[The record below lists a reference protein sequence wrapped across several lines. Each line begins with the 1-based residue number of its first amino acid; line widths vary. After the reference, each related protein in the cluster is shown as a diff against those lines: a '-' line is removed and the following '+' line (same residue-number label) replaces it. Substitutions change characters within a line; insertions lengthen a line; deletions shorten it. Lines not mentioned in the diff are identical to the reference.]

1 MLHVSW
7 DPVLIGISFVVAFI
21 ASFIAL
27 DSAGKVAISSRRE
40 STFWRLSGGAT
51 LGLGIW
57 SMHFIG
63 MLAMKMS
70 MSINYHFVLTACSFL
85 IALVSATFAINIA
98 ISGQTLSTKRLVV
111 ATSLLSIGV
120 VAMHYVGMAAIIE
133 HVAIIWD
140 RRLILLSVV
149 IAVVAS
155 GVGLWLAFHLRQNT
169 RRALINR
176 LIAALIM
183 ALAIASMHYTGMSA
197 ATFTH
202 VTHTAH
208 EGISTLELSIW
219 VSAITM
225 VILGI
230 MLVISMVDAQLRTS
244 RLADNLHQLN
254 CQLEHQVHFD
264 PLTGLANRTQIDACL
279 QACLQYSRLHQHP
292 FALVFIDLDRF
303 KVVNDTWGHHMGDQ
317 LLIAS
322 TQRIYTCLDDTMTLA
337 RLGGDE
343 FMLLVPNS
351 GREAISNLLARI
363 ANVIKEPFT
372 LCGHSLRV
380 SLSAG
385 SSIYPEHGATLH
397 ELKVKADMAMYHV
410 KQAGRNG
417 WAIYTP
423 EMEAI
428 ADTPPTFL
436 QELSQAIERNQ
447 FELWYQPKYTT
458 GDHTLTGFEALLR
471 WHHPER
477 GMLLPAEFLPA
488 LEETG
493 LIIPVGDW
501 VIHQACFQLHQWASQ
516 GHSQWTLAVNLSSAQ
531 FEQHDIVDIVCNA
544 LAQYQLSPTQ
554 LTLELTESTALKN
567 LKHSVD
573 VLNAF
578 SALGITISIDDFGT
592 GYSNI
597 LMLKSLPAREL
608 KIDRIFVK
616 DISENSKNTKIVST
630 IIDIAHSMNMC
641 VVAEGIE
648 THEQEIL
655 LTQMGC
661 RVLQGFLF
669 AKPLPAH
676 QIHELMHTESSVKP
690 ILAAQALSHQES
702 ISCETEKEILVASR
716 SAT

>member
-1 MLHVSW
+1 MLNVSW

-27 DSAGKVAISSRRE
+27 DSAGKVAISNRRE

-51 LGLGIW
+51 LGMGIW

-70 MSINYHFVLTACSFL
+70 MPINYHFSLTAFSFF
-85 IALVSATFAINIA
+85 IALISATLAINIA
-98 ISGQTLSTKRLVV
+98 ISGNTLSTKRLVV
-111 ATSLLSIGV
+111 ATGILSAGV
-120 VAMHYVGMAAIIE
+120 VTMHYVGMYAIIE
-133 HVAIIWD
+133 HAAILWSHS
-140 RRLILLSVV
+140 LILLSVM
-149 IAVVAS
+149 IAIVAS

-176 LIAALIM
+176 LVAALIM
-183 ALAIASMHYTGMSA
+183 ALAIASMHYTGMGA

-202 VTHTAH
+202 FGHTVH
-208 EGISTLELSIW
+208 NGLSTLELSVW
-219 VSAITM
+219 VCAVTL

-230 MLVISMVDAQLRTS
+230 MLVVSMVDSQLRTS

-264 PLTGLANRTQIDACL
+264 ALTGLANRTQIDACL
-279 QACLQYSRLHQHP
+279 QACLQHSKLHQHQ

-303 KVVNDTWGHHMGDQ
+303 KVVNDTWGHHIGDQ

-322 TQRIYTCLDDTMTLA
+322 TQRIYSCLDDTMTLA

-343 FMLLVPNS
+343 FILLVPDCNK
-351 GREAISNLLARI
+351 EDITALLTRI
-363 ANVIKEPFT
+363 AAAIGDPFT
-372 LCGHSLRV
+372 LFGYTIRV

-385 SSIYPEHGATLH
+385 SSIYPEHGSTLH

-417 WAIYTP
+417 WAIYSP

-436 QELSQAIERNQ
+436 QELSQALEHDQ
-447 FELWYQPKYTT
+447 FELWYQPKYTA
-458 GDHTLTGFEALLR
+458 GDHSLTGFEALLR

-477 GMLLPAEFLPA
+477 GMLLPTEFLPA

-493 LIIPVGDW
+493 LIIPVGKW
-501 VIHQACFQLHQWASQ
+501 VIQQACQQLHQWKLQ
-516 GHSQWTLAVNLSSAQ
+516 GHAEWTLAVNLSHCQ
-531 FEQHDIVDIVCNA
+531 FEQHDIVDVVCSA
-544 LAQYQLSPTQ
+544 LAQYQLSPAY
-554 LTLELTESTALKN
+554 LTLELTESAALKN
-567 LKHSVD
+567 LKRSAE

-578 SALGITISIDDFGT
+578 SALGITVSIDDFGT

-597 LMLKSLPAREL
+597 LMLKSLPAQEL
-608 KIDRIFVK
+608 KIDRVFVK

-630 IIDIAHSMNMC
+630 IIDIAHSMNMQ

-648 THEQEIL
+648 TQEQEML

-661 RVLQGFLF
+661 GVLQGFLF

-676 QIHELMHTESSVKP
+676 QIHELIPTESNIKQQRIVQS
-690 ILAAQALSHQES
+690 LSPQQS
-702 ISCETEKEILVASR
+702 ITL
-716 SAT
+716 

>member
-51 LGLGIW
+51 LGMGIW

-70 MSINYHFVLTACSFL
+70 MPINYHFSLTAFSFL
-85 IALVSATFAINIA
+85 IALISATLAINIA
-98 ISGQTLSTKRLVV
+98 ISGQTLSARRLIV
-111 ATSLLSIGV
+111 ATSLLSTGV
-120 VAMHYVGMAAIIE
+120 VTMHYVGMVAIVE
-133 HVAIIWD
+133 HVAIRWQFS
-140 RRLILLSVV
+140 LILLSVV
-149 IAVVAS
+149 IAIIAS
-155 GVGLWLAFHLRQNT
+155 GIGLWLAFHLRQNT

-176 LIAALIM
+176 LIAALVM
-183 ALAIASMHYTGMSA
+183 ALAIASMHYTGMGA

-202 VTHTAH
+202 FGHTAH
-208 EGISTLELSIW
+208 DGLSTLELSIW
-219 VSAITM
+219 VCAVTL

-230 MLVISMVDAQLRTS
+230 MLVISMVDSQLRTS

-264 PLTGLANRTQIDACL
+264 ALTGLANRTQIDVCL
-279 QACLQYSRLHQHP
+279 QTCLRHSKLHQQH

-303 KVVNDTWGHHMGDQ
+303 KIVNDTWGHHIGDQ
-317 LLIAS
+317 LLISS
-322 TQRIYTCLDDTMTLA
+322 TQRIYNCLEDTMTLA

-343 FMLLVPNS
+343 FILLVPNS
-351 GREAISNLLARI
+351 NREAISVLMTRI
-363 ANVIKEPFT
+363 ASAVKEPFT
-372 LCGHSLRV
+372 LFGHTIRV

-385 SSIYPEHGATLH
+385 SSLYPEHGSTLH
-397 ELKVKADMAMYHV
+397 ELKVKADTAMYHV

-436 QELSQAIERNQ
+436 QELSQALERNQ
-447 FELWYQPKYTT
+447 FELWYQPKYTA
-458 GDHTLTGFEALLR
+458 GDRSLTGFEALLR

-477 GMLLPAEFLPA
+477 GILLPAEFLPA

-493 LIIPVGDW
+493 LIIPVGTW
-501 VIHQACFQLHQWASQ
+501 VLQQACSQLYQWESQ
-516 GHSQWTLAVNLSSAQ
+516 GHTEWTLAVNLSPAQ
-531 FEQHDIVDIVCNA
+531 FEQPDIVDIVCNA
-544 LAQYQLSPTQ
+544 LAQYQLSPAH

-567 LKHSVD
+567 LKRSVE

-578 SALGITISIDDFGT
+578 ADLGITVSIDDFGT

-630 IIDIAHSMNMC
+630 IIDIAHSMNMR

-648 THEQEIL
+648 TQEQETL

-661 RVLQGFLF
+661 GVLQGFLY

-676 QIHELMHTESSVKP
+676 KIYDLIQTENATKVKP
-690 ILAAQALSHQES
+690 TVQPLSHRQS
-702 ISCETEKEILVASR
+702 ITL
-716 SAT
+716 

>member
-1 MLHVSW
+1 MGSKMLHVSW
-7 DPVLIGISFVVAFI
+7 DPVLIGISFIVAFI

-51 LGLGIW
+51 LGMGIW

-70 MSINYHFVLTACSFL
+70 LPINYHFSLTAFSFL
-85 IALVSATFAINIA
+85 IALISATLAINIA
-98 ISGQTLSTKRLVV
+98 ISGQTLSTRRLIV
-111 ATSLLSIGV
+111 ATSLLSTGV
-120 VAMHYVGMAAIIE
+120 VTMHYVGMVAIVE
-133 HVAIIWD
+133 HVAIRWQIS
-140 RRLILLSVV
+140 LILLSVV
-149 IAVVAS
+149 IAIIAS
-155 GVGLWLAFHLRQNT
+155 GIGLWLAFHLRQNT

-176 LIAALIM
+176 LIAALVM
-183 ALAIASMHYTGMSA
+183 ALAIASMHYTGMGA

-202 VTHTAH
+202 FGHTAH
-208 EGISTLELSIW
+208 DGLSTLELSIW
-219 VSAITM
+219 VCAVTL

-230 MLVISMVDAQLRTS
+230 MLVISMVDSQLRTS

-264 PLTGLANRTQIDACL
+264 ALTGLANRTQIDACL
-279 QACLQYSRLHQHP
+279 QTCLRHSKLHQEH

-303 KVVNDTWGHHMGDQ
+303 KIVNDTWGHHIGDQ

-322 TQRIYTCLDDTMTLA
+322 TQRIYSCLDDTMTLA

-343 FMLLVPNS
+343 FILLVPNS
-351 GREAISNLLARI
+351 NREAISVLMTRI
-363 ANVIKEPFT
+363 ASAVKEPFT
-372 LCGHSLRV
+372 LFGHTIRV

-385 SSIYPEHGATLH
+385 SCLYPEHGSTLH
-397 ELKVKADMAMYHV
+397 ELKVKADTAMYHV

-436 QELSQAIERNQ
+436 QELSQALERNQ
-447 FELWYQPKYTT
+447 FELWYQPKYTA
-458 GDHTLTGFEALLR
+458 GDHSLTGFEALLR

-477 GMLLPAEFLPA
+477 GILLPTEFLPA

-493 LIIPVGDW
+493 LIIPVGTW
-501 VIHQACFQLHQWASQ
+501 VLQQACRQLYQWKSQ
-516 GHSQWTLAVNLSSAQ
+516 GHTEWTLAVNLSPAQ
-531 FEQHDIVDIVCNA
+531 FEQPDIVDIVCNT
-544 LAQYQLSPTQ
+544 LAQYQLSPAH
-554 LTLELTESTALKN
+554 LTLELTESMALKN
-567 LKHSVD
+567 LKRSVE

-578 SALGITISIDDFGT
+578 ADLGITVSIDDFGT

-608 KIDRIFVK
+608 KKDRIFVK

-648 THEQEIL
+648 TQEQETL

-661 RVLQGFLF
+661 GVLQGFLY

-676 QIHELMHTESSVKP
+676 KVYELIQTENTTKVKP
-690 ILAAQALSHQES
+690 TVQPLSHRQS
-702 ISCETEKEILVASR
+702 ITL
-716 SAT
+716 

>member
-1 MLHVSW
+1 MYAN
-7 DPVLIGISFVVAFI
+7 VV
-21 ASFIAL
+21 
-27 DSAGKVAISSRRE
+27 
-40 STFWRLSGGAT
+40 
-51 LGLGIW
+51 
-57 SMHFIG
+57 
-63 MLAMKMS
+63 
-70 MSINYHFVLTACSFL
+70 
-85 IALVSATFAINIA
+85 
-98 ISGQTLSTKRLVV
+98 
-111 ATSLLSIGV
+111 
-120 VAMHYVGMAAIIE
+120 
-133 HVAIIWD
+133 HVAILWSHS
-140 RRLILLSVV
+140 LILLSVM
-149 IAVVAS
+149 IAIVAS

-176 LIAALIM
+176 LVAALIM
-183 ALAIASMHYTGMSA
+183 ALAIASMHYTGMGA

-202 VTHTAH
+202 FGHTVH
-208 EGISTLELSIW
+208 NGLSTLELSVW
-219 VSAITM
+219 VCAVTL

-230 MLVISMVDAQLRTS
+230 MLVVSMVDSQLRTS

-264 PLTGLANRTQIDACL
+264 ALTGLANRTQIDACL
-279 QACLQYSRLHQHP
+279 QACLQHSKLHQHQ

-303 KVVNDTWGHHMGDQ
+303 KVVNDTWGHHIGDQ

-322 TQRIYTCLDDTMTLA
+322 TQRIYSCLDDTMTLA

-343 FMLLVPNS
+343 FILLVPDCNK
-351 GREAISNLLARI
+351 EDITALLTRI
-363 ANVIKEPFT
+363 AAAIGDPFT
-372 LCGHSLRV
+372 LFGYTIRV

-385 SSIYPEHGATLH
+385 SSIYPEHGSTLH

-417 WAIYTP
+417 WAIYSP

-436 QELSQAIERNQ
+436 QELSQALEHDQ
-447 FELWYQPKYTT
+447 FELWYQPKYTA
-458 GDHTLTGFEALLR
+458 GDHSLTGFEALLR

-493 LIIPVGDW
+493 LIIPVGKW
-501 VIHQACFQLHQWASQ
+501 VIQQACQQLHQWKLQ
-516 GHSQWTLAVNLSSAQ
+516 GHAEWTLAVNLSPSQ
-531 FEQHDIVDIVCNA
+531 FEQHDIVDVVCGT
-544 LAQYQLSPTQ
+544 LAQYQLSPAY

-567 LKHSVD
+567 LKRSAE

-578 SALGITISIDDFGT
+578 SALGITVSIDDFGT

-608 KIDRIFVK
+608 KIDRVFVK

-630 IIDIAHSMNMC
+630 IIDIAHSMNMQ

-648 THEQEIL
+648 TQEQEIL

-661 RVLQGFLF
+661 GVLQGFLF

-676 QIHELMHTESSVKP
+676 QIHELIPTESNIKQQRIVQS
-690 ILAAQALSHQES
+690 LSPQQS
-702 ISCETEKEILVASR
+702 ITL
-716 SAT
+716 

>member
-51 LGLGIW
+51 LGMGIW

-70 MSINYHFVLTACSFL
+70 MPINYHFSLTAFSFL
-85 IALVSATFAINIA
+85 IALISATLAINIA
-98 ISGQTLSTKRLVV
+98 ISGQTLSTRRLIV
-111 ATSLLSIGV
+111 ATSLLSTGV
-120 VAMHYVGMAAIIE
+120 VTMHYVGMVAIVE
-133 HVAIIWD
+133 HVAIRWQFS
-140 RRLILLSVV
+140 LILLSVV
-149 IAVVAS
+149 IAIIAS
-155 GVGLWLAFHLRQNT
+155 GIGLWLAFHLRQNT

-176 LIAALIM
+176 LIAALVM
-183 ALAIASMHYTGMSA
+183 ALAIASMHYTGMGA
-197 ATFTH
+197 ATFSH
-202 VTHTAH
+202 FGHTAH
-208 EGISTLELSIW
+208 DGLSTLELSIW
-219 VSAITM
+219 VCAVTL

-230 MLVISMVDAQLRTS
+230 MLVISMVDSQLRTS

-264 PLTGLANRTQIDACL
+264 ALTGLANRTQIDVCL
-279 QACLQYSRLHQHP
+279 QTCLRHSKLHQQH

-303 KVVNDTWGHHMGDQ
+303 KIVNDTWGHHIGDQ
-317 LLIAS
+317 LLISS
-322 TQRIYTCLDDTMTLA
+322 TQRIYNCLEDTMTLA

-343 FMLLVPNS
+343 FILLVPNS
-351 GREAISNLLARI
+351 NREAISVLMTRI
-363 ANVIKEPFT
+363 ASAVKEPFT
-372 LCGHSLRV
+372 LFGHTIRV

-385 SSIYPEHGATLH
+385 SSLYPEHGSTLH
-397 ELKVKADMAMYHV
+397 ELKVKADTAMYHV

-436 QELSQAIERNQ
+436 QELSQALERNQ
-447 FELWYQPKYTT
+447 FELWYQPKYTA
-458 GDHTLTGFEALLR
+458 GDRSLTGFEALLR

-477 GMLLPAEFLPA
+477 GILLPAEFLPA

-493 LIIPVGDW
+493 LIIPVGTW
-501 VIHQACFQLHQWASQ
+501 VLQQACSQLYQWKSQ
-516 GHSQWTLAVNLSSAQ
+516 GHTEWTLAVNLSPAQ
-531 FEQHDIVDIVCNA
+531 FEQPDIVDIVCNA
-544 LAQYQLSPTQ
+544 LAQYQLSPAH

-567 LKHSVD
+567 LKRSVE

-578 SALGITISIDDFGT
+578 ADLGITVSIDDFGT

-630 IIDIAHSMNMC
+630 IIDIAHSMNMR

-648 THEQEIL
+648 TQEQETL

-661 RVLQGFLF
+661 GVLQGFLY

-676 QIHELMHTESSVKP
+676 KIYDLIQTENATKVKP
-690 ILAAQALSHQES
+690 TVQPLSHRQS
-702 ISCETEKEILVASR
+702 ITL
-716 SAT
+716 

>member
-1 MLHVSW
+1 MGSKMLHVSW

-51 LGLGIW
+51 LGMGIW

-70 MSINYHFVLTACSFL
+70 MPINYHFSLTAFSFL
-85 IALVSATFAINIA
+85 IALISATLAINIA
-98 ISGQTLSTKRLVV
+98 ISGQTLSTRRLIV
-111 ATSLLSIGV
+111 ATSLLSTGV
-120 VAMHYVGMAAIIE
+120 VTMHYVGMVAIVE
-133 HVAIIWD
+133 HVAIRWQFS
-140 RRLILLSVV
+140 LILLSVV
-149 IAVVAS
+149 IAIIAS
-155 GVGLWLAFHLRQNT
+155 GIGLWLAFHLRQNT

-176 LIAALIM
+176 LIAALVM
-183 ALAIASMHYTGMSA
+183 ALAIASMHYTGMGA

-202 VTHTAH
+202 FGHTAH
-208 EGISTLELSIW
+208 DGLSTLELSIW
-219 VSAITM
+219 VCAVTL

-230 MLVISMVDAQLRTS
+230 MLVISMVDSQLRTS

-264 PLTGLANRTQIDACL
+264 ALTGLANRTQIDVCL
-279 QACLQYSRLHQHP
+279 QTCLRHSKLYQQH

-303 KVVNDTWGHHMGDQ
+303 KIVNDTWGHHIGDQ
-317 LLIAS
+317 LLISS
-322 TQRIYTCLDDTMTLA
+322 TQRIYSCLDDTMTLA

-343 FMLLVPNS
+343 FILLVPNS
-351 GREAISNLLARI
+351 NREAISVLMTRI
-363 ANVIKEPFT
+363 ASAVKEPFT
-372 LCGHSLRV
+372 LFGHTIRV

-385 SSIYPEHGATLH
+385 SCLYPEHGSTLH
-397 ELKVKADMAMYHV
+397 ELKVKADTAMYHV

-436 QELSQAIERNQ
+436 QELSQALERNQ
-447 FELWYQPKYTT
+447 FELWYQPKYTA
-458 GDHTLTGFEALLR
+458 GDHSLTGFEALLR

-477 GMLLPAEFLPA
+477 GILLPAEFLPA

-493 LIIPVGDW
+493 LIIPVGTW
-501 VIHQACFQLHQWASQ
+501 VLQQACGQLYQWKSQ
-516 GHSQWTLAVNLSSAQ
+516 GHTEWTLAVNLSPAQ
-531 FEQHDIVDIVCNA
+531 FEQPDIVDIVCNA
-544 LAQYQLSPTQ
+544 LAQYQLSPAH

-567 LKHSVD
+567 LKRSVE

-578 SALGITISIDDFGT
+578 ADLGITVSIDDFGT

-616 DISENSKNTKIVST
+616 DISENDKNTKIVST
-630 IIDIAHSMNMC
+630 IIDIAHSMNMR

-648 THEQEIL
+648 TQEQETL

-661 RVLQGFLF
+661 GVLQGFLY

-676 QIHELMHTESSVKP
+676 KIYELIQTENATKVKP
-690 ILAAQALSHQES
+690 TVQPLSHRQS
-702 ISCETEKEILVASR
+702 ITL
-716 SAT
+716 

>member
-1 MLHVSW
+1 MGSKMLHVSW
-7 DPVLIGISFVVAFI
+7 DPVLIGISFIVAFI

-51 LGLGIW
+51 LGMGIW

-70 MSINYHFVLTACSFL
+70 LPINYHFSLTAFSFL
-85 IALVSATFAINIA
+85 IALISATLAINIA
-98 ISGQTLSTKRLVV
+98 ISGQTLSTRRLIV
-111 ATSLLSIGV
+111 ATSLLSTGV
-120 VAMHYVGMAAIIE
+120 VTMHYVGMVAIVE
-133 HVAIIWD
+133 HVAIRWQIS
-140 RRLILLSVV
+140 LILLSVV
-149 IAVVAS
+149 IAIIAS
-155 GVGLWLAFHLRQNT
+155 GIGLWLAFHLRQNT

-176 LIAALIM
+176 LIAALVM
-183 ALAIASMHYTGMSA
+183 ALAIASMHYTGMGA

-202 VTHTAH
+202 FGHTAH
-208 EGISTLELSIW
+208 DGLSTLELSIW
-219 VSAITM
+219 VCAVTL

-230 MLVISMVDAQLRTS
+230 MLVISMVDSQLRTS

-264 PLTGLANRTQIDACL
+264 ALTGLANRTQIDACL
-279 QACLQYSRLHQHP
+279 QTCLRHSKLHQEH

-303 KVVNDTWGHHMGDQ
+303 KIVNDTWGHHIGDQ

-322 TQRIYTCLDDTMTLA
+322 TQRIYSCLDDTMTLA

-343 FMLLVPNS
+343 FILLVPNS
-351 GREAISNLLARI
+351 NREAISVLMTRI
-363 ANVIKEPFT
+363 ASTVKEPFT
-372 LCGHSLRV
+372 LFGHTIRV

-385 SSIYPEHGATLH
+385 SCLYPEHGSTLH
-397 ELKVKADMAMYHV
+397 ELKVKADTAMYHV

-436 QELSQAIERNQ
+436 QELSQALERNQ
-447 FELWYQPKYTT
+447 FELWYQPKYTA
-458 GDHTLTGFEALLR
+458 GDHSLTGFEALLR

-477 GMLLPAEFLPA
+477 GILLPTEFLPA

-493 LIIPVGDW
+493 LIIPVGTW
-501 VIHQACFQLHQWASQ
+501 VLQQACRQLYQWKSQ
-516 GHSQWTLAVNLSSAQ
+516 GHTEWTLAVNLSPAQ
-531 FEQHDIVDIVCNA
+531 FEQPDIVDIVCNA
-544 LAQYQLSPTQ
+544 LAQYQLSPAH
-554 LTLELTESTALKN
+554 LTLELTESMALKN
-567 LKHSVD
+567 LKRSVE

-578 SALGITISIDDFGT
+578 ADLGITVSIDDFGT

-648 THEQEIL
+648 TQEQETL

-661 RVLQGFLF
+661 GVLQGFLY

-676 QIHELMHTESSVKP
+676 KVYELIQTENTTKVKP
-690 ILAAQALSHQES
+690 TVQPLSHRQS
-702 ISCETEKEILVASR
+702 ITL
-716 SAT
+716 

>member
-1 MLHVSW
+1 
-7 DPVLIGISFVVAFI
+7 
-21 ASFIAL
+21 
-27 DSAGKVAISSRRE
+27 
-40 STFWRLSGGAT
+40 
-51 LGLGIW
+51 
-57 SMHFIG
+57 
-63 MLAMKMS
+63 
-70 MSINYHFVLTACSFL
+70 
-85 IALVSATFAINIA
+85 
-98 ISGQTLSTKRLVV
+98 
-111 ATSLLSIGV
+111 
-120 VAMHYVGMAAIIE
+120 MHYVGMYAIIE
-133 HVAIIWD
+133 HVAILWSHS
-140 RRLILLSVV
+140 LILLSVM
-149 IAVVAS
+149 IAIVAS

-176 LIAALIM
+176 LVAALIM
-183 ALAIASMHYTGMSA
+183 ALAIASMHYTGMGA

-202 VTHTAH
+202 FGHTVH
-208 EGISTLELSIW
+208 NGLSTLELSVW
-219 VSAITM
+219 VCAVTL

-230 MLVISMVDAQLRTS
+230 MLVVSMVDSQLRTS

-264 PLTGLANRTQIDACL
+264 ALTGLANRTQIDACL
-279 QACLQYSRLHQHP
+279 QACLQHSKLHQHQ

-303 KVVNDTWGHHMGDQ
+303 KVVNDTWGHHIGDQ

-322 TQRIYTCLDDTMTLA
+322 TQRIYSCLDDTMTLA

-343 FMLLVPNS
+343 FILLVPDCNK
-351 GREAISNLLARI
+351 EDITALLTRI
-363 ANVIKEPFT
+363 AAAIGDPFT
-372 LCGHSLRV
+372 LFGYTIRV

-385 SSIYPEHGATLH
+385 SSIYPEHGSTLH

-417 WAIYTP
+417 WAIYSP

-436 QELSQAIERNQ
+436 QELSQALEHDQ
-447 FELWYQPKYTT
+447 FELWYQPKYTA
-458 GDHTLTGFEALLR
+458 GDHSLTGFEALLR

-493 LIIPVGDW
+493 LIIPVGKW
-501 VIHQACFQLHQWASQ
+501 VIQQACQQLHQWKLQ
-516 GHSQWTLAVNLSSAQ
+516 GHAEWTLAVNLSPSQ
-531 FEQHDIVDIVCNA
+531 FEQHDIVDVVCSA
-544 LAQYQLSPTQ
+544 LAQYQLSPAY

-567 LKHSVD
+567 LKRSAE

-578 SALGITISIDDFGT
+578 SALGITVSIDDFGT

-597 LMLKSLPAREL
+597 LMLKSLPAQEL
-608 KIDRIFVK
+608 KIDRVFVK

-630 IIDIAHSMNMC
+630 IIDIAHSMNMQ

-648 THEQEIL
+648 TQEQEML

-661 RVLQGFLF
+661 GVLQGFLF

-676 QIHELMHTESSVKP
+676 QIHELIPTESNIKQQRIVQS
-690 ILAAQALSHQES
+690 LSPQQS
-702 ISCETEKEILVASR
+702 ITL
-716 SAT
+716 

>member
-1 MLHVSW
+1 SW
-7 DPVLIGISFVVAFI
+7 QHHPFSF
-21 ASFIAL
+21 FIAL
-27 DSAGKVAISSRRE
+27 IS
-40 STFWRLSGGAT
+40 AT
-51 LGLGIW
+51 L
-57 SMHFIG
+57 
-63 MLAMKMS
+63 
-70 MSINYHFVLTACSFL
+70 
-85 IALVSATFAINIA
+85 AINIA
-98 ISGQTLSTKRLVV
+98 ISGNTLSTKRLVV
-111 ATSLLSIGV
+111 ATGILSAGV
-120 VAMHYVGMAAIIE
+120 VTMHYVGMYAIIE
-133 HVAIIWD
+133 HVAILWSHS
-140 RRLILLSVV
+140 LILLSVM
-149 IAVVAS
+149 IAIVAS

-176 LIAALIM
+176 LVAALIM
-183 ALAIASMHYTGMSA
+183 ALAIASMHYTGMGA

-202 VTHTAH
+202 FGHTVH
-208 EGISTLELSIW
+208 NGLSTLELSVW
-219 VSAITM
+219 VCAVTL

-230 MLVISMVDAQLRTS
+230 MLVVSMVDSQLRTS

-264 PLTGLANRTQIDACL
+264 ALTGLANRTQIDACL
-279 QACLQYSRLHQHP
+279 QACLQHSKLHQHQ

-303 KVVNDTWGHHMGDQ
+303 KVVNDTWGHHIGDQ

-322 TQRIYTCLDDTMTLA
+322 TQRIYSCLDDTMTLA

-343 FMLLVPNS
+343 FILLVPDCNK
-351 GREAISNLLARI
+351 EDITALLTRI
-363 ANVIKEPFT
+363 AAAIGDPFT
-372 LCGHSLRV
+372 LFGYTIRV

-385 SSIYPEHGATLH
+385 SSIYPEHGSTLH

-417 WAIYTP
+417 WAIYSP

-436 QELSQAIERNQ
+436 QELSQALEHDQ
-447 FELWYQPKYTT
+447 FELWYQPKYTA
-458 GDHTLTGFEALLR
+458 GDHSLTGFEALLR

-493 LIIPVGDW
+493 LIIPVGKW
-501 VIHQACFQLHQWASQ
+501 VIQQACQQLHQWKLQ
-516 GHSQWTLAVNLSSAQ
+516 GHAEWTLAVNLSPSQ
-531 FEQHDIVDIVCNA
+531 FEQHDIVDVVCSA
-544 LAQYQLSPTQ
+544 LAQYQLSPAY

-567 LKHSVD
+567 LKRSAE

-578 SALGITISIDDFGT
+578 SALGITVSIDDFGT

-597 LMLKSLPAREL
+597 LMLKSLPAQEL
-608 KIDRIFVK
+608 KIDRVFVK

-630 IIDIAHSMNMC
+630 IIDIAHSMNMQ

-648 THEQEIL
+648 TQEQEML

-661 RVLQGFLF
+661 GVLQGFLF

-676 QIHELMHTESSVKP
+676 QIHELIPTESNIKQQRIVQS
-690 ILAAQALSHQES
+690 LSPQQS
-702 ISCETEKEILVASR
+702 ITL
-716 SAT
+716 

>member
-51 LGLGIW
+51 LGMGIW

-70 MSINYHFVLTACSFL
+70 MPINYHFSLTAFSFL
-85 IALVSATFAINIA
+85 IALISATLAINIA
-98 ISGQTLSTKRLVV
+98 ISGQTLSTRRLIV
-111 ATSLLSIGV
+111 ATSLLSTGV
-120 VAMHYVGMAAIIE
+120 VAMHYVGMVAIVE
-133 HVAIIWD
+133 HVAIRWQFS
-140 RRLILLSVV
+140 LILLSVV
-149 IAVVAS
+149 IAIIAS
-155 GVGLWLAFHLRQNT
+155 GIGLWLAFHLRQNT

-176 LIAALIM
+176 LIAALVM
-183 ALAIASMHYTGMSA
+183 ALAIASMHYTGMGA

-202 VTHTAH
+202 FGHTAH
-208 EGISTLELSIW
+208 DGLSTLELSIW
-219 VSAITM
+219 VCAITL

-230 MLVISMVDAQLRTS
+230 MLVISMVDSQLRTS

-264 PLTGLANRTQIDACL
+264 ALTGLANRTQIDACL
-279 QACLQYSRLHQHP
+279 QTCLRHSKLHQQH
-292 FALVFIDLDRF
+292 FSLVFIDLDRF
-303 KVVNDTWGHHMGDQ
+303 KIVNDTWGHHIGDQ

-322 TQRIYTCLDDTMTLA
+322 TQRVYSCLDDTMTLA

-343 FMLLVPNS
+343 FILLVPNS
-351 GREAISNLLARI
+351 NREAISVLMTRI
-363 ANVIKEPFT
+363 ASAVKEPFT
-372 LCGHSLRV
+372 LFGHTIRV

-385 SSIYPEHGATLH
+385 SSLYPEHGSTLH
-397 ELKVKADMAMYHV
+397 ELKVKADTAMYHV

-436 QELSQAIERNQ
+436 QELSQALERNQ
-447 FELWYQPKYTT
+447 FELWYQPKYTA
-458 GDHTLTGFEALLR
+458 GDHSLTGFEALLR

-477 GMLLPAEFLPA
+477 GVLLPAEFLPA

-493 LIIPVGDW
+493 LIIPVGTW
-501 VIHQACFQLHQWASQ
+501 ILQQACRQLYQWKSQ
-516 GHSQWTLAVNLSSAQ
+516 GHTEWTLAVNLSPAQ
-531 FEQHDIVDIVCNA
+531 FEQPDIVDIVCNA
-544 LAQYQLSPTQ
+544 LAQYQLSPAH

-567 LKHSVD
+567 LKRSVE

-578 SALGITISIDDFGT
+578 ADLGITVSIDDFGT

-648 THEQEIL
+648 TQEQETL

-661 RVLQGFLF
+661 GVLQGFLY

-676 QIHELMHTESSVKP
+676 KIYELIQTENATKVKP
-690 ILAAQALSHQES
+690 TVQPLSHRQS
-702 ISCETEKEILVASR
+702 ITL
-716 SAT
+716 

>member
-1 MLHVSW
+1 MLNVSW

-27 DSAGKVAISSRRE
+27 DSAGKVAISNRRE

-51 LGLGIW
+51 LGMGIW

-70 MSINYHFVLTACSFL
+70 MPINYHFSLTAFSFF
-85 IALVSATFAINIA
+85 IALISATLAINIA
-98 ISGQTLSTKRLVV
+98 ISGNTLSTKRLVV
-111 ATSLLSIGV
+111 ATGILSAGV
-120 VAMHYVGMAAIIE
+120 VTMHYVGMYAIIE
-133 HVAIIWD
+133 HVAILWSHS
-140 RRLILLSVV
+140 LILLSVM
-149 IAVVAS
+149 IAIVAS

-176 LIAALIM
+176 LVAALIM
-183 ALAIASMHYTGMSA
+183 ALAIASMHYTGMGA

-202 VTHTAH
+202 FGHTVH
-208 EGISTLELSIW
+208 NGLSTLELSVW
-219 VSAITM
+219 VCAVTL

-230 MLVISMVDAQLRTS
+230 MLVVSMVDSQLRTS

-264 PLTGLANRTQIDACL
+264 ALTGLANRTQIDACL
-279 QACLQYSRLHQHP
+279 QACLQHSKLHQHQ

-303 KVVNDTWGHHMGDQ
+303 KVVNDTWGHHIGDQ

-322 TQRIYTCLDDTMTLA
+322 TQRIYSCLDDTMTLA

-343 FMLLVPNS
+343 FILLVPDCNK
-351 GREAISNLLARI
+351 EDITALLTRI
-363 ANVIKEPFT
+363 AAAIGDPFT
-372 LCGHSLRV
+372 LFGYTIRV

-385 SSIYPEHGATLH
+385 SSIYPEHGSTLH

-417 WAIYTP
+417 WAIYSP

-436 QELSQAIERNQ
+436 QELSQALEHDQ
-447 FELWYQPKYTT
+447 FELWYQPKYTA
-458 GDHTLTGFEALLR
+458 GDHSLTGFEALLR

-477 GMLLPAEFLPA
+477 GMLLPTEFLPA

-493 LIIPVGDW
+493 LIIPVGKW
-501 VIHQACFQLHQWASQ
+501 VIQQACQQLHQWKLQ
-516 GHSQWTLAVNLSSAQ
+516 GHAEWTLAVNLSLCQ
-531 FEQHDIVDIVCNA
+531 FEQHDIVDVVCSA
-544 LAQYQLSPTQ
+544 LAQYQLSPAY
-554 LTLELTESTALKN
+554 LTLELTESAALKN
-567 LKHSVD
+567 LKRSAE

-578 SALGITISIDDFGT
+578 SALGITVSIDDFGT

-597 LMLKSLPAREL
+597 LMLKSLPAQEL
-608 KIDRIFVK
+608 KIDRVFVK

-630 IIDIAHSMNMC
+630 IIDIAHSMNMQ

-648 THEQEIL
+648 TQEQEML

-661 RVLQGFLF
+661 GVLQGFLF

-676 QIHELMHTESSVKP
+676 QIHELIPTESNIKQQRIVQS
-690 ILAAQALSHQES
+690 LSPQQS
-702 ISCETEKEILVASR
+702 ITL
-716 SAT
+716 

>member
-1 MLHVSW
+1 MLNVSW

-27 DSAGKVAISSRRE
+27 DSAGKVAISNRRE

-51 LGLGIW
+51 LGMGIW

-70 MSINYHFVLTACSFL
+70 MPINYHFSLTAFSFF
-85 IALVSATFAINIA
+85 IALISATLAINIA
-98 ISGQTLSTKRLVV
+98 ISGNTLSTKRLVV
-111 ATSLLSIGV
+111 ATGILSAGV
-120 VAMHYVGMAAIIE
+120 VTMHYVGMYAIIE
-133 HVAIIWD
+133 HAAILWSHS
-140 RRLILLSVV
+140 LILLSVM
-149 IAVVAS
+149 IAIVAS

-176 LIAALIM
+176 LVAALIM
-183 ALAIASMHYTGMSA
+183 ALAIASMHYTGMGA

-202 VTHTAH
+202 FGHTVH
-208 EGISTLELSIW
+208 NGLSTLELSVW
-219 VSAITM
+219 VCAVTL

-230 MLVISMVDAQLRTS
+230 MLVVSMVDSQLRTS

-264 PLTGLANRTQIDACL
+264 ALTGLANRTQIDACL
-279 QACLQYSRLHQHP
+279 QACLQHSKLHQHQ

-303 KVVNDTWGHHMGDQ
+303 KVVNDTWGHHIGDQ

-322 TQRIYTCLDDTMTLA
+322 TQRIYSCLDDTMTLA

-343 FMLLVPNS
+343 FILLVPDCNK
-351 GREAISNLLARI
+351 EDITALLTRI
-363 ANVIKEPFT
+363 AAAIGDPFT
-372 LCGHSLRV
+372 LFGYTIRV

-385 SSIYPEHGATLH
+385 SSIYPEHGSTLH

-417 WAIYTP
+417 WAIYSP

-436 QELSQAIERNQ
+436 QELSQALEHDQ
-447 FELWYQPKYTT
+447 FELWYQPKYTA
-458 GDHTLTGFEALLR
+458 GDHSLTGFEALLR

-477 GMLLPAEFLPA
+477 GMLLPTEFLPA

-493 LIIPVGDW
+493 LIIPVGKW
-501 VIHQACFQLHQWASQ
+501 VIQQACQQLHQWKLQ
-516 GHSQWTLAVNLSSAQ
+516 GHAEWTLAVNLSLCQ
-531 FEQHDIVDIVCNA
+531 FEQHDIVDVVCSA
-544 LAQYQLSPTQ
+544 LAQYQLSPAY
-554 LTLELTESTALKN
+554 LTLELTESAALKN
-567 LKHSVD
+567 LKRSAE

-578 SALGITISIDDFGT
+578 SALGITVSIDDFGT

-597 LMLKSLPAREL
+597 LMLKSLPAQEL
-608 KIDRIFVK
+608 KIDRVFVK

-630 IIDIAHSMNMC
+630 IIDIAHSMNMQ

-648 THEQEIL
+648 TQEQEML

-661 RVLQGFLF
+661 GVLQGFLF

-676 QIHELMHTESSVKP
+676 QIHELIPTESNIKQQRIVQS
-690 ILAAQALSHQES
+690 LSPQQS
-702 ISCETEKEILVASR
+702 ITL
-716 SAT
+716 

>member
-51 LGLGIW
+51 LGMGIW

-70 MSINYHFVLTACSFL
+70 MPINYHFSLTAFSFL
-85 IALVSATFAINIA
+85 IALISATLAINIA
-98 ISGQTLSTKRLVV
+98 ISGQTLSTRRLIV
-111 ATSLLSIGV
+111 ATSLLSTGV
-120 VAMHYVGMAAIIE
+120 VTMHYVGMVAIVE
-133 HVAIIWD
+133 HVAIRWQFS
-140 RRLILLSVV
+140 LILLSVV
-149 IAVVAS
+149 IAIIAS
-155 GVGLWLAFHLRQNT
+155 GIGLWLAFHLRQNT

-176 LIAALIM
+176 LIAALVM
-183 ALAIASMHYTGMSA
+183 ALAIASMHYTGMGA
-197 ATFTH
+197 ATFSH
-202 VTHTAH
+202 FGHTAH
-208 EGISTLELSIW
+208 DGLSTLELSIW
-219 VSAITM
+219 VCAVTL

-230 MLVISMVDAQLRTS
+230 MLVISMVDSQLRTS

-264 PLTGLANRTQIDACL
+264 ALTGLANRTQIDVCL
-279 QACLQYSRLHQHP
+279 QTCLRHSKLHQQH

-303 KVVNDTWGHHMGDQ
+303 KIVNDTWGHHIGDQ
-317 LLIAS
+317 LLISS
-322 TQRIYTCLDDTMTLA
+322 TQRIYNCLEDTMTLA

-343 FMLLVPNS
+343 FILLVPNS
-351 GREAISNLLARI
+351 NREAISVLMTRI
-363 ANVIKEPFT
+363 ASAVKEPFT
-372 LCGHSLRV
+372 LFGHTIRV

-385 SSIYPEHGATLH
+385 SSLYPEHGSTLH
-397 ELKVKADMAMYHV
+397 ELKVKADTAMYHV

-436 QELSQAIERNQ
+436 QELSQALERNQ
-447 FELWYQPKYTT
+447 FELWYQPKYTA
-458 GDHTLTGFEALLR
+458 GDRSLTGFEALLR

-477 GMLLPAEFLPA
+477 GILLPAEFLPA

-493 LIIPVGDW
+493 LIIPVGTW
-501 VIHQACFQLHQWASQ
+501 VLQQACGQLYQWKSQ
-516 GHSQWTLAVNLSSAQ
+516 GHTEWTLAVNLSPAQ
-531 FEQHDIVDIVCNA
+531 FEQPDIVDIVCNA
-544 LAQYQLSPTQ
+544 LAQYQLSPAH

-567 LKHSVD
+567 LKRSVE

-578 SALGITISIDDFGT
+578 ADLGITVSIDDFGT

-630 IIDIAHSMNMC
+630 IIDIAHSMNMR

-648 THEQEIL
+648 TQEQETL

-661 RVLQGFLF
+661 GVLQGFLY

-676 QIHELMHTESSVKP
+676 KIYDLIQTENATKVKP
-690 ILAAQALSHQES
+690 TVQPLSHRQS
-702 ISCETEKEILVASR
+702 ITL
-716 SAT
+716 

>member
-1 MLHVSW
+1 MGSKMLHVSW
-7 DPVLIGISFVVAFI
+7 DPVLIGISFIVAFI

-51 LGLGIW
+51 LGMGIW

-70 MSINYHFVLTACSFL
+70 LPINYHFSLTAFSFL
-85 IALVSATFAINIA
+85 IALISATLAINIA
-98 ISGQTLSTKRLVV
+98 ISGQTLSTRRLIV
-111 ATSLLSIGV
+111 ATSLLSTGV
-120 VAMHYVGMAAIIE
+120 VTMHYVGMVAIVE
-133 HVAIIWD
+133 HVAIRWQIS
-140 RRLILLSVV
+140 LILLSVV
-149 IAVVAS
+149 IAIIAS
-155 GVGLWLAFHLRQNT
+155 GIGLWLAFHLRQNT

-176 LIAALIM
+176 LIAALVM
-183 ALAIASMHYTGMSA
+183 ALAIASMHYTGMGA

-202 VTHTAH
+202 FGHTAH
-208 EGISTLELSIW
+208 DGLSTLELSIW
-219 VSAITM
+219 VCAVTL

-230 MLVISMVDAQLRTS
+230 MLVISMVDSQLRTS

-264 PLTGLANRTQIDACL
+264 ALTGLANRTQIDACL
-279 QACLQYSRLHQHP
+279 QTCLRHSKLHQEH

-303 KVVNDTWGHHMGDQ
+303 KIVNDTWGHHIGDQ

-322 TQRIYTCLDDTMTLA
+322 TQRIYSCLDDTMTLA

-343 FMLLVPNS
+343 FILLVPNS
-351 GREAISNLLARI
+351 NREAISVLMTRI
-363 ANVIKEPFT
+363 ASAVKEPFT
-372 LCGHSLRV
+372 LFGHTIRV

-385 SSIYPEHGATLH
+385 SCLYPEHGSTLH
-397 ELKVKADMAMYHV
+397 ELKVKADTAMYHV

-436 QELSQAIERNQ
+436 QELSQALERNQ
-447 FELWYQPKYTT
+447 FELWYQPKYTA
-458 GDHTLTGFEALLR
+458 GDHSLTGFEALLR

-477 GMLLPAEFLPA
+477 GILLPTEFLPA

-493 LIIPVGDW
+493 LIIPVGTW
-501 VIHQACFQLHQWASQ
+501 VLQQACRQLYQWKSQ
-516 GHSQWTLAVNLSSAQ
+516 GHTEWTLAVNLSPAQ
-531 FEQHDIVDIVCNA
+531 FEQPDIVDIVCNA
-544 LAQYQLSPTQ
+544 LAQYQLSPAH
-554 LTLELTESTALKN
+554 LTLELTESMALKN
-567 LKHSVD
+567 LKRSVE

-578 SALGITISIDDFGT
+578 ADLGITVSIDDFGT

-648 THEQEIL
+648 TQEQETL

-661 RVLQGFLF
+661 GVLQGFLY

-676 QIHELMHTESSVKP
+676 KVYELIQTENTTKVKP
-690 ILAAQALSHQES
+690 TVQPLSHRQS
-702 ISCETEKEILVASR
+702 ITL
-716 SAT
+716 

>member
-1 MLHVSW
+1 MGSKMLHVSW

-51 LGLGIW
+51 LGMGIW

-70 MSINYHFVLTACSFL
+70 MPINYHFSLTAFSFL
-85 IALVSATFAINIA
+85 IALISATLAINIA
-98 ISGQTLSTKRLVV
+98 ISGQTLSARRLIV
-111 ATSLLSIGV
+111 ATSLLSTGV
-120 VAMHYVGMAAIIE
+120 VTMHYVGMVAIVE
-133 HVAIIWD
+133 HVAIRWQFS
-140 RRLILLSVV
+140 LILLSVV
-149 IAVVAS
+149 IAIIAS
-155 GVGLWLAFHLRQNT
+155 GIGLWLAFHLRQNT

-176 LIAALIM
+176 LIAALVM
-183 ALAIASMHYTGMSA
+183 ALAIASMHYTGMGA

-202 VTHTAH
+202 FGHTAH
-208 EGISTLELSIW
+208 DGLSTLELSIW
-219 VSAITM
+219 VCAVTL

-230 MLVISMVDAQLRTS
+230 MLVISMVDSQLRTS

-264 PLTGLANRTQIDACL
+264 ALTGLANRTQIDVCL
-279 QACLQYSRLHQHP
+279 QTCLRHSKLHQQH

-303 KVVNDTWGHHMGDQ
+303 KIVNDTWGHHIGDQ
-317 LLIAS
+317 LLISS
-322 TQRIYTCLDDTMTLA
+322 TQRIYNCLEDTMTLA

-343 FMLLVPNS
+343 FILLVPNS
-351 GREAISNLLARI
+351 NREAISVLMTRI
-363 ANVIKEPFT
+363 ASAVKEPFT
-372 LCGHSLRV
+372 LFGHTIRV

-385 SSIYPEHGATLH
+385 SSLYPEHGSTLH
-397 ELKVKADMAMYHV
+397 ELKVKADTAMYHV

-436 QELSQAIERNQ
+436 QELSQALERNQ
-447 FELWYQPKYTT
+447 FELWYQPKYTA
-458 GDHTLTGFEALLR
+458 GDRSLTGFEALLR

-477 GMLLPAEFLPA
+477 GILLPAEFLPA
-488 LEETG
+488 LEDTG
-493 LIIPVGDW
+493 LIIPVGTW
-501 VIHQACFQLHQWASQ
+501 VLQQACSQLYQWKSQ
-516 GHSQWTLAVNLSSAQ
+516 GHTEWTLAVNLSPAQ
-531 FEQHDIVDIVCNA
+531 FEQPDIVDIVCNA
-544 LAQYQLSPTQ
+544 LAQYQLSPAH

-567 LKHSVD
+567 LKRSVE

-578 SALGITISIDDFGT
+578 ADLGITVSIDDFGT

-630 IIDIAHSMNMC
+630 IIDIAHSMNMR

-648 THEQEIL
+648 TQEQETL

-661 RVLQGFLF
+661 GVLQGFLY

-676 QIHELMHTESSVKP
+676 KIYDLIQTENATKVKP
-690 ILAAQALSHQES
+690 TVQPLSHRQS
-702 ISCETEKEILVASR
+702 ITL
-716 SAT
+716 

>member
-1 MLHVSW
+1 MLNVSW

-27 DSAGKVAISSRRE
+27 DSAGKVAISNRRE

-51 LGLGIW
+51 LGMGIW

-70 MSINYHFVLTACSFL
+70 MPINYHFSLTAFSFF
-85 IALVSATFAINIA
+85 IALISATLAINIA
-98 ISGQTLSTKRLVV
+98 ISGNTLSTKRLVV
-111 ATSLLSIGV
+111 ATGILSAGV
-120 VAMHYVGMAAIIE
+120 VTMHYVGMYAILWS
-133 HVAIIWD
+133 HS
-140 RRLILLSVV
+140 LILLSVM
-149 IAVVAS
+149 IAIVAS
-155 GVGLWLAFHLRQNT
+155 GVGLWLAFHLRPNT

-176 LIAALIM
+176 LVAALIM
-183 ALAIASMHYTGMSA
+183 ALAIASMHYTGMGA

-202 VTHTAH
+202 FGHTVH
-208 EGISTLELSIW
+208 NGLSTLELSVW
-219 VSAITM
+219 VCAVTL

-230 MLVISMVDAQLRTS
+230 MLVVSMVDSQLRTS

-264 PLTGLANRTQIDACL
+264 ALTGLANRTQIDACL
-279 QACLQYSRLHQHP
+279 QACLQHSKLHQHQ

-303 KVVNDTWGHHMGDQ
+303 KVVNDTWGHHIGDQ

-322 TQRIYTCLDDTMTLA
+322 TQRIYSCLDDTMTLA

-343 FMLLVPNS
+343 FILLVPDCNK
-351 GREAISNLLARI
+351 EDITALLTRI
-363 ANVIKEPFT
+363 AAAIGDPFT
-372 LCGHSLRV
+372 LFGYTIRV

-385 SSIYPEHGATLH
+385 SSIYPEHGSTLH

-417 WAIYTP
+417 WAIYSP

-436 QELSQAIERNQ
+436 QELSQALEHDQ
-447 FELWYQPKYTT
+447 FELWYQPKYTA
-458 GDHTLTGFEALLR
+458 GDHSLTGFEALLR

-493 LIIPVGDW
+493 LIIPVGKW
-501 VIHQACFQLHQWASQ
+501 VIQQACQQLHQWKLQ
-516 GHSQWTLAVNLSSAQ
+516 GYAEWTLAVNLSPSQ
-531 FEQHDIVDIVCNA
+531 FEQHDIVDVVCSA
-544 LAQYQLSPTQ
+544 LAQYQLSPAY

-567 LKHSVD
+567 LKRSAE

-578 SALGITISIDDFGT
+578 SALGITVSIDDFGT

-608 KIDRIFVK
+608 KIDRVFVK

-630 IIDIAHSMNMC
+630 IIDIAHSMNMQ

-648 THEQEIL
+648 TQEQEIL

-661 RVLQGFLF
+661 GVLQGFLF

-676 QIHELMHTESSVKP
+676 QIHELIPTESNIKQQRIVQS
-690 ILAAQALSHQES
+690 LSPQQS
-702 ISCETEKEILVASR
+702 ITL
-716 SAT
+716 

>member
-51 LGLGIW
+51 LGMGIW

-70 MSINYHFVLTACSFL
+70 MPINYHFSLTAFSFL
-85 IALVSATFAINIA
+85 IALISATLAINIA
-98 ISGQTLSTKRLVV
+98 ISGQTLSARRLIV
-111 ATSLLSIGV
+111 ATSLLSTGV
-120 VAMHYVGMAAIIE
+120 VTMHYVGMVAIVE
-133 HVAIIWD
+133 HVAIRWQFS
-140 RRLILLSVV
+140 LILLSVV
-149 IAVVAS
+149 IAIIAS
-155 GVGLWLAFHLRQNT
+155 GIGLWLAFHLRQNT

-176 LIAALIM
+176 LIAALVM
-183 ALAIASMHYTGMSA
+183 ALAIASMHYTGMGA

-202 VTHTAH
+202 FGHTAH
-208 EGISTLELSIW
+208 DGLSTLELSIW
-219 VSAITM
+219 VCAVTL

-230 MLVISMVDAQLRTS
+230 MLVISMVDSQLRTS

-264 PLTGLANRTQIDACL
+264 ALTGLANRTQIDVCL
-279 QACLQYSRLHQHP
+279 QTCLRHSKLHQQH

-303 KVVNDTWGHHMGDQ
+303 KIVNDTWGHHIGDQ
-317 LLIAS
+317 LLISS
-322 TQRIYTCLDDTMTLA
+322 TQRIYNCLEDTMTLA

-343 FMLLVPNS
+343 FILLVPNS
-351 GREAISNLLARI
+351 NREAISVLMTRI
-363 ANVIKEPFT
+363 ASAVKEPFT
-372 LCGHSLRV
+372 LFGHTIRV

-385 SSIYPEHGATLH
+385 SSLYPEHGSTLH
-397 ELKVKADMAMYHV
+397 ELKVKADTAMYHV

-436 QELSQAIERNQ
+436 QELSQALERNQ
-447 FELWYQPKYTT
+447 FELWYQPKYTA
-458 GDHTLTGFEALLR
+458 GDRSLTGFEALLR

-477 GMLLPAEFLPA
+477 GILLPAEFLPA
-488 LEETG
+488 LEDTG
-493 LIIPVGDW
+493 LIIPVGTW
-501 VIHQACFQLHQWASQ
+501 VLQQACSQLYQWKSQ
-516 GHSQWTLAVNLSSAQ
+516 GHTEWTLAVNLSPAQ
-531 FEQHDIVDIVCNA
+531 FEQPDIVDIVCNA
-544 LAQYQLSPTQ
+544 LAQYQLSPAH

-567 LKHSVD
+567 LKRSVE

-578 SALGITISIDDFGT
+578 ADLGITVSIDDFGT

-630 IIDIAHSMNMC
+630 IIDIAHSMNMR

-648 THEQEIL
+648 TQEQETL

-661 RVLQGFLF
+661 GVLQGFLY

-676 QIHELMHTESSVKP
+676 KIYDLIQTENATKVKP
-690 ILAAQALSHQES
+690 TVQPLSHRQS
-702 ISCETEKEILVASR
+702 ITL
-716 SAT
+716 

>member
-7 DPVLIGISFVVAFI
+7 DPVLIGISFIVAFI

-51 LGLGIW
+51 LGMGIW

-70 MSINYHFVLTACSFL
+70 MPINYHLSLTAFSFF
-85 IALVSATFAINIA
+85 IALISATVAINIA
-98 ISGQTLSTKRLVV
+98 ISGNTLSTKRLLI
-111 ATSLLSIGV
+111 ATSILSAGV
-120 VAMHYVGMAAIIE
+120 VTMHYVGMYAVIE
-133 HVAIIWD
+133 HVAITWD
-140 RRLILLSVV
+140 RSLILLSVI
-149 IAVVAS
+149 IAVAAS
-155 GVGLWLAFHLRQNT
+155 GVGLWLAFHLRQNS

-176 LIAALIM
+176 LIAAFIM
-183 ALAIASMHYTGMSA
+183 ALAIASMHYTGMGA

-202 VTHTAH
+202 FGHTTHD
-208 EGISTLELSIW
+208 GLSTLELSIW
-219 VSAITM
+219 VCAVTL

-230 MLVISMVDAQLRTS
+230 MLVVSMVDSQLRTS

-264 PLTGLANRTQIDACL
+264 ALTGLANRTQIDTCLLACL
-279 QACLQYSRLHQHP
+279 RHSKLHQQH

-303 KVVNDTWGHHMGDQ
+303 KVVNDTWGHHIGDQ

-322 TQRIYTCLDDTMTLA
+322 TQRIFTCLDDSMTLA

-343 FMLLVPNS
+343 FILLIPDCNQQD
-351 GREAISNLLARI
+351 ISALLTRI
-363 ANVIKEPFT
+363 ADVIGEPFT
-372 LCGHSLRV
+372 LFGHTIRV

-385 SSIYPEHGATLH
+385 SSIYPEHGSTLH

-417 WAIYTP
+417 WAIYHP

-436 QELSQAIERNQ
+436 QELSQALERNQ
-447 FELWYQPKYTT
+447 FELWYQPKYTA
-458 GDHTLTGFEALLR
+458 GDHSLTGFEALLR

-477 GMLLPAEFLPA
+477 GMLLPAEFLSA
-488 LEETG
+488 LEGTG
-493 LIIPVGDW
+493 LIIPVGKW
-501 VIHQACFQLHQWASQ
+501 VIQQACLQLHQWKLQ
-516 GHSQWTLAVNLSSAQ
+516 GNTEWTLAVNLSPAQ
-531 FEQHDIVDIVCNA
+531 FEQHDIIDVVCNA
-544 LAQYQLSPTQ
+544 LAQYQLSPAC

-567 LKHSVD
+567 LKRSVE

-578 SALGITISIDDFGT
+578 SALGITVSIDDFGT

-630 IIDIAHSMNMC
+630 IIDIAHSMNMR

-648 THEQEIL
+648 TQEQEIL

-661 RVLQGFLF
+661 SMLQGFLF

-676 QIHELMHTESSVKP
+676 KIHELIQQENSIKQKP
-690 ILAAQALSHQES
+690 VVHPLSHRQS
-702 ISCETEKEILVASR
+702 ITL
-716 SAT
+716 

>member
-1 MLHVSW
+1 MGSKMLHVSW

-51 LGLGIW
+51 LGMGIW

-70 MSINYHFVLTACSFL
+70 MPINYHFSLTAFSFL
-85 IALVSATFAINIA
+85 IALISATLAINIA
-98 ISGQTLSTKRLVV
+98 ISGQTLSTRRLIV
-111 ATSLLSIGV
+111 ATSLLSTGV
-120 VAMHYVGMAAIIE
+120 VTMHYVGMVAIVE
-133 HVAIIWD
+133 HVAIRWQFS
-140 RRLILLSVV
+140 LILLSVV
-149 IAVVAS
+149 IAIIAS
-155 GVGLWLAFHLRQNT
+155 GIGLWLAFHLRQNT

-176 LIAALIM
+176 LIAALVM
-183 ALAIASMHYTGMSA
+183 ALAIASMHYTGMGA

-202 VTHTAH
+202 FGHTAH
-208 EGISTLELSIW
+208 DGLSTLELSIW
-219 VSAITM
+219 VCAVTL

-230 MLVISMVDAQLRTS
+230 MLVISMVDSQLRTS

-264 PLTGLANRTQIDACL
+264 ALTGLANRTQIDVCL
-279 QACLQYSRLHQHP
+279 QTCLRHSKLHQQH

-303 KVVNDTWGHHMGDQ
+303 KIVNDTWGHHIGDQ
-317 LLIAS
+317 LLISS
-322 TQRIYTCLDDTMTLA
+322 TQRIYNCLEDTMTLA

-343 FMLLVPNS
+343 FILLVPNS
-351 GREAISNLLARI
+351 NREAISVLMTRI
-363 ANVIKEPFT
+363 ASAVKEPFT
-372 LCGHSLRV
+372 LFGHTIRV

-385 SSIYPEHGATLH
+385 SSLYPEHGSTLH
-397 ELKVKADMAMYHV
+397 ELKVKADTAMYHV

-436 QELSQAIERNQ
+436 QELSQALERNQ
-447 FELWYQPKYTT
+447 FELWYQPKYTA
-458 GDHTLTGFEALLR
+458 GDRSLTGFEALLR

-477 GMLLPAEFLPA
+477 GILLPAEFLPA

-493 LIIPVGDW
+493 LIIPVGTW
-501 VIHQACFQLHQWASQ
+501 VLQQACGQLYQWKSQ
-516 GHSQWTLAVNLSSAQ
+516 GHTEWTLAVNLSPAQ
-531 FEQHDIVDIVCNA
+531 FEQPDIVDIVCNA
-544 LAQYQLSPTQ
+544 LAQYQLSPAH

-567 LKHSVD
+567 LKRSVE

-578 SALGITISIDDFGT
+578 ADLGITVSIDDFGT

-616 DISENSKNTKIVST
+616 DISENDKNTKIVST
-630 IIDIAHSMNMC
+630 IIDIAHSMNMR

-648 THEQEIL
+648 TQEQETL

-661 RVLQGFLF
+661 GVLQGFLY

-676 QIHELMHTESSVKP
+676 KIYELIQTENATKVKP
-690 ILAAQALSHQES
+690 TVQPLSHRQS
-702 ISCETEKEILVASR
+702 ITL
-716 SAT
+716 

>member
-1 MLHVSW
+1 MGSKMLHVSW

-27 DSAGKVAISSRRE
+27 DSAGKVAISNRRE

-51 LGLGIW
+51 LGMGIW

-70 MSINYHFVLTACSFL
+70 MPINYHFSLTAFSFL
-85 IALVSATFAINIA
+85 IALISATLAINIA
-98 ISGQTLSTKRLVV
+98 ISGQTLSARRLIV
-111 ATSLLSIGV
+111 ATSLLSTGV
-120 VAMHYVGMAAIIE
+120 VTMHYVGMVAIVE
-133 HVAIIWD
+133 HVAIRWQFS
-140 RRLILLSVV
+140 LILLSVV
-149 IAVVAS
+149 IAIIAS
-155 GVGLWLAFHLRQNT
+155 GIGLWLAFHLRQNT

-176 LIAALIM
+176 LIAALVM
-183 ALAIASMHYTGMSA
+183 ALAIASMHYTGMGA

-202 VTHTAH
+202 FGHTAH
-208 EGISTLELSIW
+208 DGLSTLELSIW
-219 VSAITM
+219 VCAVTL

-230 MLVISMVDAQLRTS
+230 MLVISMVDSQLRTS

-264 PLTGLANRTQIDACL
+264 ALTGLANRTQIDVCL
-279 QACLQYSRLHQHP
+279 QTCLRHSKLHQQH

-303 KVVNDTWGHHMGDQ
+303 KIVNDTWGHHIGDQ
-317 LLIAS
+317 LLISS
-322 TQRIYTCLDDTMTLA
+322 TQRIYNCLEDTMTLA

-343 FMLLVPNS
+343 FILLVPNS
-351 GREAISNLLARI
+351 NREAISVLMTRI
-363 ANVIKEPFT
+363 ASAVKEPFT
-372 LCGHSLRV
+372 LFGHTIRV

-385 SSIYPEHGATLH
+385 SSLYPEHGSTLH
-397 ELKVKADMAMYHV
+397 ELKVKADTAMYHV

-436 QELSQAIERNQ
+436 QELSQALERNQ
-447 FELWYQPKYTT
+447 FELWYQPKYTA
-458 GDHTLTGFEALLR
+458 GDRSLTGFEALLR

-477 GMLLPAEFLPA
+477 GILLPAEFLPA

-493 LIIPVGDW
+493 LIIPVGTW
-501 VIHQACFQLHQWASQ
+501 VLQQACGQLYQWKSQ
-516 GHSQWTLAVNLSSAQ
+516 GHTEWTLAVNLSPAQ
-531 FEQHDIVDIVCNA
+531 FEQPDIVDIVCNA
-544 LAQYQLSPTQ
+544 LAQYQLSPAH

-567 LKHSVD
+567 LKRSVE

-578 SALGITISIDDFGT
+578 ADLGITVSIDDFGT

-630 IIDIAHSMNMC
+630 IIDIAHSMNMR

-648 THEQEIL
+648 TQEQETL

-661 RVLQGFLF
+661 GVLQGFLY

-676 QIHELMHTESSVKP
+676 KIYDLIQTENATKVKP
-690 ILAAQALSHQES
+690 TVQPLSHRQS
-702 ISCETEKEILVASR
+702 ITL
-716 SAT
+716 

>member
-27 DSAGKVAISSRRE
+27 DSAGKVAISNRRE

-51 LGLGIW
+51 LGMGIW

-70 MSINYHFVLTACSFL
+70 MPINYHFSLTAFSFL
-85 IALVSATFAINIA
+85 IALISATLAINIA
-98 ISGQTLSTKRLVV
+98 ISGQTLSTRRLIV
-111 ATSLLSIGV
+111 ATSLLSTGV
-120 VAMHYVGMAAIIE
+120 VTMHYVGMVAIVE
-133 HVAIIWD
+133 HVAIRWQFS
-140 RRLILLSVV
+140 LILLSVV
-149 IAVVAS
+149 IAIIAS
-155 GVGLWLAFHLRQNT
+155 GIGLWLAFHLRQNT

-176 LIAALIM
+176 LIAALVM
-183 ALAIASMHYTGMSA
+183 ALAIASMHYTGMGA

-202 VTHTAH
+202 FGHTAH
-208 EGISTLELSIW
+208 DGLSTLELSIW
-219 VSAITM
+219 VCAVTL

-230 MLVISMVDAQLRTS
+230 MLVISMVDSQLRTS

-264 PLTGLANRTQIDACL
+264 ALTGLANRTQIDVCL
-279 QACLQYSRLHQHP
+279 QTCLRHSKLHQQH

-303 KVVNDTWGHHMGDQ
+303 KIVNDTWGHHIGDQ
-317 LLIAS
+317 LLISS
-322 TQRIYTCLDDTMTLA
+322 TQRIYNCLEDTMTLA

-343 FMLLVPNS
+343 FILLVPNS
-351 GREAISNLLARI
+351 NREAISVLMTRI
-363 ANVIKEPFT
+363 ASAVKEPFT
-372 LCGHSLRV
+372 LFGHTIRV

-385 SSIYPEHGATLH
+385 SSLYPEHGSTLH
-397 ELKVKADMAMYHV
+397 ELKVKADTAMYHV

-436 QELSQAIERNQ
+436 QELSQALERNQ
-447 FELWYQPKYTT
+447 FELWYQPKYTA
-458 GDHTLTGFEALLR
+458 GDRSLTGFEALLR
-471 WHHPER
+471 WHHPQR
-477 GMLLPAEFLPA
+477 GILLPAEFLPA

-493 LIIPVGDW
+493 LIIPVGTW
-501 VIHQACFQLHQWASQ
+501 VLQQACSQLYQWKSQ
-516 GHSQWTLAVNLSSAQ
+516 GHTEWTLAVNLSPAQ
-531 FEQHDIVDIVCNA
+531 FEQPDIVDIVCNA
-544 LAQYQLSPTQ
+544 LAQYQLSPAH

-567 LKHSVD
+567 LKRSVE

-578 SALGITISIDDFGT
+578 ADLGITVSIDDFGT

-630 IIDIAHSMNMC
+630 IIDIAHSMNMR

-648 THEQEIL
+648 TQEQETL

-661 RVLQGFLF
+661 GVLQGFLY

-676 QIHELMHTESSVKP
+676 KIYDLIQTENATKVKP
-690 ILAAQALSHQES
+690 TVQPLSHRQS
-702 ISCETEKEILVASR
+702 ITL
-716 SAT
+716 

>member
-7 DPVLIGISFVVAFI
+7 DPVLIGISFIVAFI

-27 DSAGKVAISSRRE
+27 DSAGKVAISNRRE

-51 LGLGIW
+51 LGMGIW

-70 MSINYHFVLTACSFL
+70 MPINYHFSLTAFSFL
-85 IALVSATFAINIA
+85 IALISATLAINIA
-98 ISGQTLSTKRLVV
+98 ISGQTLSTRRLIV
-111 ATSLLSIGV
+111 ATSLLSTGV
-120 VAMHYVGMAAIIE
+120 VTMHYVGMVAIVE
-133 HVAIIWD
+133 HVAIRWQFS
-140 RRLILLSVV
+140 LILLSVV
-149 IAVVAS
+149 IAIIAS
-155 GVGLWLAFHLRQNT
+155 GIGLWLAFHLRQNT

-176 LIAALIM
+176 LIAALVM
-183 ALAIASMHYTGMSA
+183 ALAIASMHYTGMGA

-202 VTHTAH
+202 FGHTAH
-208 EGISTLELSIW
+208 DGLSTLELSIW
-219 VSAITM
+219 VCAVTL

-230 MLVISMVDAQLRTS
+230 MLVISMVDSQLRTS

-264 PLTGLANRTQIDACL
+264 ALTGLANRTQIDVCL
-279 QACLQYSRLHQHP
+279 QTCLRHSKLHQQH

-303 KVVNDTWGHHMGDQ
+303 KIVNDTWGHHIGDQ
-317 LLIAS
+317 LLISS
-322 TQRIYTCLDDTMTLA
+322 TQRIYNCLEDTMTLA

-343 FMLLVPNS
+343 FILLVPNS
-351 GREAISNLLARI
+351 NREAISVLMTRI
-363 ANVIKEPFT
+363 ASAVKEPFT
-372 LCGHSLRV
+372 LFGHTIRV

-385 SSIYPEHGATLH
+385 SSLYPEHGSTLH
-397 ELKVKADMAMYHV
+397 ELKVKADTAMYHV

-436 QELSQAIERNQ
+436 QELSQALERNQ
-447 FELWYQPKYTT
+447 FELWYQPKYTA
-458 GDHTLTGFEALLR
+458 GDRSLTGFEALLR

-477 GMLLPAEFLPA
+477 GILLPAEFLPA

-493 LIIPVGDW
+493 LIIPVGTW
-501 VIHQACFQLHQWASQ
+501 VLQQACSQLYQWKSQ
-516 GHSQWTLAVNLSSAQ
+516 GHTEWTLAVNLSPAQ
-531 FEQHDIVDIVCNA
+531 FEQPDIVDIVCNA
-544 LAQYQLSPTQ
+544 LAQYQLSPAH

-567 LKHSVD
+567 LKRSVE

-578 SALGITISIDDFGT
+578 ADLGITVSIDDFGT

-630 IIDIAHSMNMC
+630 IIDIAHSMNMR

-648 THEQEIL
+648 TQEQETL

-661 RVLQGFLF
+661 GVLQGFLY

-676 QIHELMHTESSVKP
+676 KIYDLIQTENATKVKP
-690 ILAAQALSHQES
+690 TVQPLSHRQS
-702 ISCETEKEILVASR
+702 ITL
-716 SAT
+716 

>member
-1 MLHVSW
+1 MGSKMLHVSW

-27 DSAGKVAISSRRE
+27 DSAGKATISNQRE
-40 STFWRLSGGAT
+40 SAFWRLSGGAT
-51 LGLGIW
+51 LGMGIW

-63 MLAMKMS
+63 MLAMKMTMPIS
-70 MSINYHFVLTACSFL
+70 YHLPLTAFSFV
-85 IALVSATFAINIA
+85 IALVSATLAITIA
-98 ISGQTLSTKRLVV
+98 ISGKTLSTKRLAV
-111 ATSLLSIGV
+111 ATSVLSSGV
-120 VAMHYVGMAAIIE
+120 VTMHYVGMAAIIE
-133 HVAIIWD
+133 HAAIAWNSA
-140 RRLILLSVV
+140 LILLSVV

-155 GVGLWLAFHLRQNT
+155 GAGLWLAFHLRQNT
-169 RRALINR
+169 RRALVHR
-176 LIAALIM
+176 LIAALVM
-183 ALAIASMHYTGMSA
+183 ALAIASMHYTGMGA

-202 VTHTAH
+202 AGHALH
-208 EGISTLELSIW
+208 SGITSLELSIW
-219 VSAITM
+219 VSATTL

-230 MLVISMVDAQLRTS
+230 MLVISMVDSQVRTS

-264 PLTGLANRTQIDACL
+264 SLTGLANRMQIDACL
-279 QACLQYSRLHQHP
+279 HDCLQHSRLHQQH

-303 KVVNDTWGHHMGDQ
+303 KVVNDTWGHHIGDQ

-322 TQRIYTCLDDTMTLA
+322 TQRIYTCLDSTMTLA

-343 FMLLVPNS
+343 FILLVPNS
-351 GREAISNLLARI
+351 SREAIATLLTRI
-363 ANVIKEPFT
+363 ERVIREPFT
-372 LCGHSLRV
+372 LFGYTIRV

-385 SSIYPEHGATLH
+385 SSFYPEHGSTLH
-397 ELKVKADMAMYHV
+397 ELKVRADAAMYHV

-417 WAIYTP
+417 WAIYSP
-423 EMEAI
+423 EMETI
-428 ADTPPTFL
+428 VVTPPTLL
-436 QELSQAIERNQ
+436 QELSQALEYNQ
-447 FELWYQPKYTT
+447 FELWYQPKYTAV
-458 GDHTLTGFEALLR
+458 DHSLTGFEALLR

-477 GMLLPAEFLPA
+477 GLLLPAEFLPA

-493 LIIPVGDW
+493 LILPVGTW
-501 VIHQACFQLHQWASQ
+501 VIQQACFQLHQWKSQ
-516 GHSQWTLAVNLSSAQ
+516 GHAEWTLAVNLSPAQ

-544 LAQYQLSPTQ
+544 LSQYQISPAQ

-567 LKHSVD
+567 LKHSVE

-578 SALGITISIDDFGT
+578 SALGIIVSIDDFGT

-630 IIDIAHSMNMC
+630 IIDIAHSMNMS

-648 THEQEIL
+648 TPAQEEL

-661 RVLQGFLF
+661 GVLQGFLF

-676 QIHELMHTESSVKP
+676 RIHELLPTDCTAITKAIVQP
-690 ILAAQALSHQES
+690 LSHRQS
-702 ISCETEKEILVASR
+702 ITL
-716 SAT
+716 

>member
-1 MLHVSW
+1 MLNVSW

-27 DSAGKVAISSRRE
+27 DSAGKVAISNRRE

-51 LGLGIW
+51 LGMGIW

-70 MSINYHFVLTACSFL
+70 MPINYHFSLTAFSFF
-85 IALVSATFAINIA
+85 IALISATLAINIA
-98 ISGQTLSTKRLVV
+98 ISGNTLSTKRLVV
-111 ATSLLSIGV
+111 ATGILSAGV
-120 VAMHYVGMAAIIE
+120 VTMHYVGMYAIIE
-133 HVAIIWD
+133 HVAILWSHS
-140 RRLILLSVV
+140 LILLSVM
-149 IAVVAS
+149 IAIVAS

-169 RRALINR
+169 RRALFNR
-176 LIAALIM
+176 LVAALIM
-183 ALAIASMHYTGMSA
+183 ALAIASMHYTGMGA

-202 VTHTAH
+202 FGHTVH
-208 EGISTLELSIW
+208 NGLSTLELSVW
-219 VSAITM
+219 VCAVTL

-230 MLVISMVDAQLRTS
+230 MLVVSMVDSQLRTS

-264 PLTGLANRTQIDACL
+264 ALTGLANRTHIDACL
-279 QACLQYSRLHQHP
+279 QACLQHSKLHQHQ

-303 KVVNDTWGHHMGDQ
+303 KVVNDTWGHHIGDQ

-322 TQRIYTCLDDTMTLA
+322 TQRIYSCLDDTMTLA
-337 RLGGDE
+337 RLRGDE
-343 FMLLVPNS
+343 FILLVPDCNK
-351 GREAISNLLARI
+351 ETITALLTRI
-363 ANVIKEPFT
+363 AAAIGDPFT
-372 LCGHSLRV
+372 LFGYTIRV

-385 SSIYPEHGATLH
+385 SSIYPEHGSTLH

-417 WAIYTP
+417 WAIYSP

-436 QELSQAIERNQ
+436 QELSQALEHDQ
-447 FELWYQPKYTT
+447 FELWYQPKYTA
-458 GDHTLTGFEALLR
+458 GDHSLTGFEALLR

-493 LIIPVGDW
+493 LIIPVGKW
-501 VIHQACFQLHQWASQ
+501 VIQQACQQLHQWKLQ
-516 GHSQWTLAVNLSSAQ
+516 GHAEWTLAVNLSPSQ
-531 FEQHDIVDIVCNA
+531 FEQHDIVDVVCSA
-544 LAQYQLSPTQ
+544 LAQYQLSPAY

-567 LKHSVD
+567 LKRSAE

-578 SALGITISIDDFGT
+578 SALGITVSIDDFGT

-608 KIDRIFVK
+608 KIDRVFVK
-616 DISENSKNTKIVST
+616 DINENSKNTKIVST
-630 IIDIAHSMNMC
+630 IIDIAHSMNMQ

-648 THEQEIL
+648 TQEQEIL

-661 RVLQGFLF
+661 GVLQGFLF

-676 QIHELMHTESSVKP
+676 QIHELIPTESNIKQQRIVQS
-690 ILAAQALSHQES
+690 LSPQQS
-702 ISCETEKEILVASR
+702 ITL
-716 SAT
+716 

>member
-1 MLHVSW
+1 
-7 DPVLIGISFVVAFI
+7 
-21 ASFIAL
+21 
-27 DSAGKVAISSRRE
+27 
-40 STFWRLSGGAT
+40 
-51 LGLGIW
+51 
-57 SMHFIG
+57 
-63 MLAMKMS
+63 
-70 MSINYHFVLTACSFL
+70 
-85 IALVSATFAINIA
+85 
-98 ISGQTLSTKRLVV
+98 
-111 ATSLLSIGV
+111 
-120 VAMHYVGMAAIIE
+120 MHYVGMYAIIE
-133 HVAIIWD
+133 HVAILWSHS
-140 RRLILLSVV
+140 LILLSVM
-149 IAVVAS
+149 IAIVAS

-176 LIAALIM
+176 LVAALIM
-183 ALAIASMHYTGMSA
+183 ALAIASMHYTGMGA

-202 VTHTAH
+202 FGHTVNN
-208 EGISTLELSIW
+208 GLSTLELSVW
-219 VSAITM
+219 VCAVTL

-230 MLVISMVDAQLRTS
+230 MLVVSMVDSQLRTS

-264 PLTGLANRTQIDACL
+264 ALTGLANRTQIDACL
-279 QACLQYSRLHQHP
+279 QACLQHSKLHQHQ

-303 KVVNDTWGHHMGDQ
+303 KVVNDTWGHHIGDQ

-322 TQRIYTCLDDTMTLA
+322 TQRIYSCLDDTMTLA

-343 FMLLVPNS
+343 FILLVPDCNK
-351 GREAISNLLARI
+351 EDITALLTRI
-363 ANVIKEPFT
+363 AAAIGDPFT
-372 LCGHSLRV
+372 LFGYTIRV

-385 SSIYPEHGATLH
+385 SSIYPEHGSTLH

-417 WAIYTP
+417 WAIYSP

-436 QELSQAIERNQ
+436 QELSQALEHDQ
-447 FELWYQPKYTT
+447 FELWYQPKYTA
-458 GDHTLTGFEALLR
+458 GDHSLTGFEALLR

-493 LIIPVGDW
+493 LIIPVGKW
-501 VIHQACFQLHQWASQ
+501 VIQQACQQLHQWKLQ
-516 GHSQWTLAVNLSSAQ
+516 GHAEWTLAVNLSPSQ
-531 FEQHDIVDIVCNA
+531 FEQHDIVDVVCSA
-544 LAQYQLSPTQ
+544 LAQYQLSPAY

-567 LKHSVD
+567 LKRSAE

-578 SALGITISIDDFGT
+578 SALGITVSIDDFGT

-608 KIDRIFVK
+608 KIDRVFVK

-630 IIDIAHSMNMC
+630 IIDIAHSMNMQ

-648 THEQEIL
+648 TQEQEIL

-661 RVLQGFLF
+661 GVLQGFLF

-676 QIHELMHTESSVKP
+676 QIHELIPTESNIKQQRIVQS
-690 ILAAQALSHQES
+690 LSPQQS
-702 ISCETEKEILVASR
+702 ITL
-716 SAT
+716 

>member
-1 MLHVSW
+1 MLNVSW

-27 DSAGKVAISSRRE
+27 DSAGKVAISNRRE

-51 LGLGIW
+51 LGMGIW

-70 MSINYHFVLTACSFL
+70 MPINYHFSLTAFSFF
-85 IALVSATFAINIA
+85 IALISATLAINIA
-98 ISGQTLSTKRLVV
+98 ISGNTLSTKRLVV
-111 ATSLLSIGV
+111 ATGILSAGV
-120 VAMHYVGMAAIIE
+120 VTMHYVGMYAIIE
-133 HVAIIWD
+133 HVAILWNSS
-140 RRLILLSVV
+140 LILLSVM
-149 IAVVAS
+149 IAIVAS

-183 ALAIASMHYTGMSA
+183 ALAIASMHYTGMGA

-202 VTHTAH
+202 FEHTAH
-208 EGISTLELSIW
+208 DGLSTLELSVW
-219 VSAITM
+219 VCAVTL

-230 MLVISMVDAQLRTS
+230 MLVVSMVDSQLRTS

-254 CQLEHQVHFD
+254 SQLEHQVHFD
-264 PLTGLANRTQIDACL
+264 ALTGLANRTQIDACL
-279 QACLQYSRLHQHP
+279 QACLQHSKLHQHH

-303 KVVNDTWGHHMGDQ
+303 KVVNDTWGHHIGDQ

-322 TQRIYTCLDDTMTLA
+322 TQRIYSCLDDTMTLA

-343 FMLLVPNS
+343 FILLVPDCNK
-351 GREAISNLLARI
+351 EDITALLTRI
-363 ANVIKEPFT
+363 AAAIGDPFT
-372 LCGHSLRV
+372 LFGYTIRV

-385 SSIYPEHGATLH
+385 SSIYPEHGSTLH

-417 WAIYTP
+417 WAIYSP

-436 QELSQAIERNQ
+436 QELSQALEHDQ
-447 FELWYQPKYTT
+447 FELWYQPKYTA
-458 GDHTLTGFEALLR
+458 GDHSLTGFEALLR

-493 LIIPVGDW
+493 LIIPVGKW
-501 VIHQACFQLHQWASQ
+501 VIQQACQQLHQWKLQ
-516 GHSQWTLAVNLSSAQ
+516 GHAEWTLAVNLSPSQ
-531 FEQHDIVDIVCNA
+531 FEQNDIVDVVCSA
-544 LAQYQLSPTQ
+544 LAQYQLSPAY

-567 LKHSVD
+567 LKRSAE

-578 SALGITISIDDFGT
+578 SSLGITVSIDDFGT

-608 KIDRIFVK
+608 KIDRVFVK

-630 IIDIAHSMNMC
+630 IIDIAHSMNMQ

-648 THEQEIL
+648 TQEQEIL

-661 RVLQGFLF
+661 GVLQGFLF

-676 QIHELMHTESSVKP
+676 QIHELIPTESNIKQQRIVQS
-690 ILAAQALSHQES
+690 LSPQQS
-702 ISCETEKEILVASR
+702 ITL
-716 SAT
+716 

>member
-1 MLHVSW
+1 MGSKMLHVSW

-51 LGLGIW
+51 LGMGIW

-70 MSINYHFVLTACSFL
+70 MPINYHFSLTAFSFL
-85 IALVSATFAINIA
+85 IALISATLAINIA
-98 ISGQTLSTKRLVV
+98 ISGQTLSTKRLIV
-111 ATSLLSIGV
+111 ATSLLSTGV
-120 VAMHYVGMAAIIE
+120 VTMHYVGMVAIVE
-133 HVAIIWD
+133 HVAIRWQFS
-140 RRLILLSVV
+140 LILLSVV
-149 IAVVAS
+149 IAIIAS
-155 GVGLWLAFHLRQNT
+155 GIGLWLAFHLRQNT

-176 LIAALIM
+176 LIAALVM
-183 ALAIASMHYTGMSA
+183 ALAIASMHYTGMGA

-202 VTHTAH
+202 FGHTAH
-208 EGISTLELSIW
+208 DGLSTLELSIW
-219 VSAITM
+219 VCAITL

-230 MLVISMVDAQLRTS
+230 MLVISMVDSQLRTS

-264 PLTGLANRTQIDACL
+264 ALTGLANRTQIDACL
-279 QACLQYSRLHQHP
+279 QTCLRHSKLHQQH

-303 KVVNDTWGHHMGDQ
+303 KIVNDTWGHHIGDQ

-322 TQRIYTCLDDTMTLA
+322 TQRVYSCLDDTMTLA

-343 FMLLVPNS
+343 FILLVPNS
-351 GREAISNLLARI
+351 NREAISVLMTRI
-363 ANVIKEPFT
+363 ASAVKEPFT
-372 LCGHSLRV
+372 LFGHTIRV

-385 SSIYPEHGATLH
+385 SSLYPEHGSTLH
-397 ELKVKADMAMYHV
+397 ELKVKADTAMYHV

-436 QELSQAIERNQ
+436 QELSQALERNQ
-447 FELWYQPKYTT
+447 FELWYQPKYTA
-458 GDHTLTGFEALLR
+458 GDHSLTGFEALLR

-477 GMLLPAEFLPA
+477 GILLPAEFLPA

-493 LIIPVGDW
+493 LIIPVGTW
-501 VIHQACFQLHQWASQ
+501 VLQQACRQLYQWKSQ
-516 GHSQWTLAVNLSSAQ
+516 GHTEWTLAVNLSPAQ
-531 FEQHDIVDIVCNA
+531 FEQPDIVDIVCNA
-544 LAQYQLSPTQ
+544 LAQYQLSPAH

-567 LKHSVD
+567 LKRSVE

-578 SALGITISIDDFGT
+578 ADLGITVSIDDFGT

-608 KIDRIFVK
+608 KID
-616 DISENSKNTKIVST
+616 
-630 IIDIAHSMNMC
+630 
-641 VVAEGIE
+641 
-648 THEQEIL
+648 
-655 LTQMGC
+655 
-661 RVLQGFLF
+661 
-669 AKPLPAH
+669 
-676 QIHELMHTESSVKP
+676 
-690 ILAAQALSHQES
+690 
-702 ISCETEKEILVASR
+702 
-716 SAT
+716 

>member
-1 MLHVSW
+1 MGSKMLHVSW

-27 DSAGKVAISSRRE
+27 DSAGKVAISNRRE

-51 LGLGIW
+51 LGMGIW

-70 MSINYHFVLTACSFL
+70 MPINYHFSLTAFSFL
-85 IALVSATFAINIA
+85 IALISATLAINIA
-98 ISGQTLSTKRLVV
+98 ISGQTLSTRRLIV
-111 ATSLLSIGV
+111 ATSLLSTGV
-120 VAMHYVGMAAIIE
+120 VTMHYVGMVAIVE
-133 HVAIIWD
+133 HVAIRWQFS
-140 RRLILLSVV
+140 LILLSVV
-149 IAVVAS
+149 IAIIAS
-155 GVGLWLAFHLRQNT
+155 GIGLWLAFHLRQNT

-176 LIAALIM
+176 LIAALVM
-183 ALAIASMHYTGMSA
+183 ALAIASMHYTGMGA

-202 VTHTAH
+202 FGHTAH
-208 EGISTLELSIW
+208 DGLSTLELSIW
-219 VSAITM
+219 VCAVTL

-230 MLVISMVDAQLRTS
+230 MLVISMVDSQLRTS

-264 PLTGLANRTQIDACL
+264 ALTGLANRTQIDVCL
-279 QACLQYSRLHQHP
+279 QTCLRHSKLHQQH

-303 KVVNDTWGHHMGDQ
+303 KIVNDTWGHHIGDQ
-317 LLIAS
+317 LLISS
-322 TQRIYTCLDDTMTLA
+322 TQRIYNCLEDTMTLA

-343 FMLLVPNS
+343 FILLVPNS
-351 GREAISNLLARI
+351 NREAISVLMTRI
-363 ANVIKEPFT
+363 ASAVKEPFT
-372 LCGHSLRV
+372 LFGHTIRV

-385 SSIYPEHGATLH
+385 SSLYPEHGSTLH
-397 ELKVKADMAMYHV
+397 ELKVKADTAMYHV

-436 QELSQAIERNQ
+436 QELSQALERNQ
-447 FELWYQPKYTT
+447 FELWYQPKYTA
-458 GDHTLTGFEALLR
+458 GDRSLTGFEALLR
-471 WHHPER
+471 WHHPQR
-477 GMLLPAEFLPA
+477 GILLPAEFLPA

-493 LIIPVGDW
+493 LIIPVGTW
-501 VIHQACFQLHQWASQ
+501 VLQQACSQLYQWKSQ
-516 GHSQWTLAVNLSSAQ
+516 GHTEWTLAVNLSPAQ
-531 FEQHDIVDIVCNA
+531 FEQPDIVDIVCNA
-544 LAQYQLSPTQ
+544 LAQYQLSPAH

-567 LKHSVD
+567 LKRSVE

-578 SALGITISIDDFGT
+578 ADLGITVSIDDFGT

-630 IIDIAHSMNMC
+630 IIDIAHSMNMR

-648 THEQEIL
+648 TQEQETL

-661 RVLQGFLF
+661 GVLQGFLY

-676 QIHELMHTESSVKP
+676 KIYDLIQTENATKVKP
-690 ILAAQALSHQES
+690 TVQPLSHRQS
-702 ISCETEKEILVASR
+702 ITL
-716 SAT
+716 

>member
-27 DSAGKVAISSRRE
+27 DSAGKVAISNRRE

-51 LGLGIW
+51 LGMGIW

-70 MSINYHFVLTACSFL
+70 MPINYHFSLTAFSFL
-85 IALVSATFAINIA
+85 IALISATLAINIA
-98 ISGQTLSTKRLVV
+98 ISGQTLSARRLIV
-111 ATSLLSIGV
+111 ATSLLSTGV
-120 VAMHYVGMAAIIE
+120 VTMHYVGMVAIVE
-133 HVAIIWD
+133 HVAIRWQFS
-140 RRLILLSVV
+140 LILLSVV
-149 IAVVAS
+149 IAIIAS
-155 GVGLWLAFHLRQNT
+155 GIGLWLAFHLQQNT

-176 LIAALIM
+176 LIAALVM
-183 ALAIASMHYTGMSA
+183 ALAIASMHYTGMGA

-202 VTHTAH
+202 FGHTAH
-208 EGISTLELSIW
+208 DGLSTLELSIW
-219 VSAITM
+219 VCAVTL

-230 MLVISMVDAQLRTS
+230 MLVISMVDSQLRTS

-264 PLTGLANRTQIDACL
+264 ALTGLANRTQIDVCL
-279 QACLQYSRLHQHP
+279 QTCLRHSKLHQQH

-303 KVVNDTWGHHMGDQ
+303 KIVNDTWGHHIGDQ
-317 LLIAS
+317 LLISS
-322 TQRIYTCLDDTMTLA
+322 TQRIYNCLEDTMTLA

-343 FMLLVPNS
+343 FILLVPNS
-351 GREAISNLLARI
+351 NREAISVLMTRI
-363 ANVIKEPFT
+363 ASAVKEPFT
-372 LCGHSLRV
+372 LFGHTIRV

-385 SSIYPEHGATLH
+385 SSLYPEHGSTLH
-397 ELKVKADMAMYHV
+397 ELKVKADTAMYHV

-436 QELSQAIERNQ
+436 QELSQALERNQ
-447 FELWYQPKYTT
+447 FELWYQPKYTA
-458 GDHTLTGFEALLR
+458 GDRSLTGFEALLR

-477 GMLLPAEFLPA
+477 GILLPAEFLPA

-493 LIIPVGDW
+493 LIIPVGTW
-501 VIHQACFQLHQWASQ
+501 VLQQACGQLYQWKSQ
-516 GHSQWTLAVNLSSAQ
+516 GHTEWTLAVNLSPAQ
-531 FEQHDIVDIVCNA
+531 FEQPDIVDIVCNA
-544 LAQYQLSPTQ
+544 LAQYQLSPAH

-567 LKHSVD
+567 LKRSVE

-578 SALGITISIDDFGT
+578 ADLGITVSIDDFGT

-616 DISENSKNTKIVST
+616 EISENSKNTKIVST
-630 IIDIAHSMNMC
+630 IIDIAHSMNMR

-648 THEQEIL
+648 TQEQETL

-661 RVLQGFLF
+661 GVLQGFLY

-676 QIHELMHTESSVKP
+676 KIYDLIQTENATKVKP
-690 ILAAQALSHQES
+690 TVQPLSHRQS
-702 ISCETEKEILVASR
+702 ITL
-716 SAT
+716 

>member
-51 LGLGIW
+51 LGMGIW

-70 MSINYHFVLTACSFL
+70 MPINYHFSLTAFSFL
-85 IALVSATFAINIA
+85 IALISATLAINIA
-98 ISGQTLSTKRLVV
+98 ISGQTLSTRRLIV
-111 ATSLLSIGV
+111 ATSLLSTGV
-120 VAMHYVGMAAIIE
+120 VTMHYVGMVAIVE
-133 HVAIIWD
+133 HVAIRWQFS
-140 RRLILLSVV
+140 LILLSVV
-149 IAVVAS
+149 IAIIAS
-155 GVGLWLAFHLRQNT
+155 GIGLWLAFHLRQNT

-176 LIAALIM
+176 LIAALVM
-183 ALAIASMHYTGMSA
+183 ALAIASMHYTGMGA

-202 VTHTAH
+202 FGHTAH
-208 EGISTLELSIW
+208 DGLSTLELSIW
-219 VSAITM
+219 VCAVTL

-230 MLVISMVDAQLRTS
+230 MLVISMVDSQLRTS

-264 PLTGLANRTQIDACL
+264 ALTGLANRTQIDVCL
-279 QACLQYSRLHQHP
+279 QTCLRHSKLHQQH

-303 KVVNDTWGHHMGDQ
+303 KIVNDTWGHHIGDQ
-317 LLIAS
+317 LLIS
-322 TQRIYTCLDDTMTLA
+322 TTQRIYNCLEDTMTLA

-343 FMLLVPNS
+343 FILLVPNS
-351 GREAISNLLARI
+351 NREAISVLMTRI
-363 ANVIKEPFT
+363 ASAVKEPFT
-372 LCGHSLRV
+372 LFGHTIRV

-385 SSIYPEHGATLH
+385 SSLYPEHGSTLH
-397 ELKVKADMAMYHV
+397 ELKVKADTAMYHV

-436 QELSQAIERNQ
+436 QELSQALERNQ
-447 FELWYQPKYTT
+447 FELWYQPKYTA
-458 GDHTLTGFEALLR
+458 GDRSLTGFEALLR

-477 GMLLPAEFLPA
+477 GILLPAEFLPA

-493 LIIPVGDW
+493 LIIPVGTW
-501 VIHQACFQLHQWASQ
+501 VLQQACSQLYQWKSQ
-516 GHSQWTLAVNLSSAQ
+516 GHTEWTLAVNLSPAQ
-531 FEQHDIVDIVCNA
+531 FEQPDIVDIVCNA
-544 LAQYQLSPTQ
+544 LAQYQLSPAH

-567 LKHSVD
+567 LKRSVE

-578 SALGITISIDDFGT
+578 ADLGITVSIDDFGT

-630 IIDIAHSMNMC
+630 IIDIAHSMNMR

-648 THEQEIL
+648 TQEQETL

-661 RVLQGFLF
+661 GVLQGFLY

-676 QIHELMHTESSVKP
+676 KIYDLIQTENATKVKP
-690 ILAAQALSHQES
+690 TVQPLSHRQS
-702 ISCETEKEILVASR
+702 ITL
-716 SAT
+716 

>member
-1 MLHVSW
+1 MGSKMLHVSW

-51 LGLGIW
+51 LGMGIW

-70 MSINYHFVLTACSFL
+70 MPINYHFSLTAFSFL
-85 IALVSATFAINIA
+85 IALISATLAINIA
-98 ISGQTLSTKRLVV
+98 ISGQTLSTKRLIV
-111 ATSLLSIGV
+111 ATSLLSTGV
-120 VAMHYVGMAAIIE
+120 VAMHYVGMVAIVE
-133 HVAIIWD
+133 HVAIRWQFS
-140 RRLILLSVV
+140 LILLSVV
-149 IAVVAS
+149 IAIIAS
-155 GVGLWLAFHLRQNT
+155 GIGLWLAFHLRQNT

-176 LIAALIM
+176 LIAALVM
-183 ALAIASMHYTGMSA
+183 ALAIASMHYTGMGA

-202 VTHTAH
+202 FGHTAH
-208 EGISTLELSIW
+208 DGLSTLELSIW
-219 VSAITM
+219 VCAITL

-230 MLVISMVDAQLRTS
+230 MLVISMVDSQLRTS

-264 PLTGLANRTQIDACL
+264 ALTGLANRTQIDACL
-279 QACLQYSRLHQHP
+279 QTCLRHSKLHQQH
-292 FALVFIDLDRF
+292 FSLVFIDLDRF
-303 KVVNDTWGHHMGDQ
+303 KIVNDTWGHHIGDQ

-322 TQRIYTCLDDTMTLA
+322 TQRIYSCLDDTMTLA

-343 FMLLVPNS
+343 FILLVPNS
-351 GREAISNLLARI
+351 NREAISVLMTRI
-363 ANVIKEPFT
+363 ACAVKEPFT
-372 LCGHSLRV
+372 LFGHTIRV

-385 SSIYPEHGATLH
+385 SSLYPEHGSTLH
-397 ELKVKADMAMYHV
+397 ELKVKADTAMYHV

-436 QELSQAIERNQ
+436 QELSQALERNQ
-447 FELWYQPKYTT
+447 FELWYQPKYTA
-458 GDHTLTGFEALLR
+458 GDHSLTGFEALLR

-477 GMLLPAEFLPA
+477 GILLPAEFLPA

-493 LIIPVGDW
+493 LIIPVGTW
-501 VIHQACFQLHQWASQ
+501 VLQQACRQLYQWKSQ
-516 GHSQWTLAVNLSSAQ
+516 GHTEWTLAVNLSPAQ
-531 FEQHDIVDIVCNA
+531 FEQPDIVDIVCNA
-544 LAQYQLSPTQ
+544 LAQYQLSPAH
-554 LTLELTESTALKN
+554 LTLELTESTALKS
-567 LKHSVD
+567 LKRSVE

-578 SALGITISIDDFGT
+578 ADLGITVSIDDFGT

-648 THEQEIL
+648 TQEQETL

-661 RVLQGFLF
+661 GVLQGFLY

-676 QIHELMHTESSVKP
+676 KIYELIQTENATKVKP
-690 ILAAQALSHQES
+690 TVQPLSHRQS
-702 ISCETEKEILVASR
+702 ITL
-716 SAT
+716 

>member
-1 MLHVSW
+1 MLNVSW

-27 DSAGKVAISSRRE
+27 DSAGKVAISNRRE

-51 LGLGIW
+51 LGMGIW

-70 MSINYHFVLTACSFL
+70 MPINYHFSLTAFSFF
-85 IALVSATFAINIA
+85 IALISATLAINIA
-98 ISGQTLSTKRLVV
+98 ISGNTLSTKRLVV
-111 ATSLLSIGV
+111 ATGILSAGV
-120 VAMHYVGMAAIIE
+120 VTMHYVGMYAIIE
-133 HVAIIWD
+133 HVAILWSHS
-140 RRLILLSVV
+140 LILLSVM
-149 IAVVAS
+149 IAIVAS

-169 RRALINR
+169 RRALFNR
-176 LIAALIM
+176 LVAALIM
-183 ALAIASMHYTGMSA
+183 ALAIASMHYTGMGA

-202 VTHTAH
+202 FGHTVH
-208 EGISTLELSIW
+208 NGLSTQELSVW
-219 VSAITM
+219 VCAVTL

-230 MLVISMVDAQLRTS
+230 MLVVSMVDSQLRTS

-264 PLTGLANRTQIDACL
+264 ALTGLANRTHIDACL
-279 QACLQYSRLHQHP
+279 QACLQHSKLHQHQ

-303 KVVNDTWGHHMGDQ
+303 KVVNDTWGHHIGDQ

-322 TQRIYTCLDDTMTLA
+322 TQRIYSCLDDTMTLA

-343 FMLLVPNS
+343 FILLVPDCNK
-351 GREAISNLLARI
+351 ETITALLTRI
-363 ANVIKEPFT
+363 AAAIGDPFT
-372 LCGHSLRV
+372 LFGYTIRV

-385 SSIYPEHGATLH
+385 SSIYPEHGSTLH

-417 WAIYTP
+417 WAIYSP

-436 QELSQAIERNQ
+436 QELSQALEHDQ
-447 FELWYQPKYTT
+447 FELWYQPKYTA
-458 GDHTLTGFEALLR
+458 GDHSLTGFEALLR

-493 LIIPVGDW
+493 LIIPVGKW
-501 VIHQACFQLHQWASQ
+501 VIQQACQQLHQWKLQ
-516 GHSQWTLAVNLSSAQ
+516 GHAEWTLAVNLSPSQ
-531 FEQHDIVDIVCNA
+531 FEQHDIVDVVCSA
-544 LAQYQLSPTQ
+544 LAQYQLSPAY

-567 LKHSVD
+567 LKRSAE

-578 SALGITISIDDFGT
+578 SALGITVSIDDFGT

-608 KIDRIFVK
+608 KIDRVFVK
-616 DISENSKNTKIVST
+616 DINENSKNTKIVST
-630 IIDIAHSMNMC
+630 IIDIAHSMNMQ

-648 THEQEIL
+648 TQEQEIL

-661 RVLQGFLF
+661 GVLQGFLF

-676 QIHELMHTESSVKP
+676 QIHELIPTESNIKQQRIVQS
-690 ILAAQALSHQES
+690 LSPQQS
-702 ISCETEKEILVASR
+702 ITL
-716 SAT
+716 